1 MSTPSTPASTPAS
14 RPLTVRPRV
23 RVGSAALRLARGA
36 RTLLHA
42 LALTARRLLIRLLWL
57 LRGWAGLL
65 AGLLVALALW
75 LGPLAGARWIAAQAT
90 TLSHH
95 AAAAAT
101 TWYQTAYDAVAWPAA
116 NGLTALRATQAWAH
130 HGLHGLAPTIHTTP
144 WAYWMRYGAAWRYV
158 ALQGRGGAAVRAAIP
173 VELGGAL
180 GVLALF
186 AVFIMIGRRKRA
198 LDPTRANTY
207 GGARWQTWDE
217 LRRRRAKPGDMV
229 LGTVRRGLG
238 RITVGV
244 SSELLLEGVAIDAPT
259 GLGKSNAFFKT
270 QLLEPDPGVDYVAT
284 DNKGDGW
291 KQTAA
296 ALSRTHDVYRLDM
309 QTPAHSVTWAPLALV
324 RTPAKAEDWARA
336 WLHNSKPADS
346 APPQPYFEQ
355 AVLLLMAA
363 GVMHVHAVA
372 AAAGRPS
379 GTLDELL
386 ALLLQPNVEAIER
399 ALKSGPSGAETG
411 PAAQFLGLIAEHRD
425 LRSSIPSGLAPRLS
439 ALADPAIKAVV
450 GGQGALDLDR
460 LGRTDRRPV
469 ALYIVIPAGDDTLRP
484 LVAALFTTM
493 FTVLLDR
500 ARTLPNGEL
509 AREVRMLLDEFGTMG
524 AIPNAPKWFNICRQ
538 PRISRVISFQSF
550 SQLVD
555 DYGELGAKAIIDS
568 CNVLAWLGGTRGDDA
583 KWASEALGNR
593 TVLARGEGDSAA
605 PGGLFGRRPERDSRS
620 ASETGVPLL
629 FPDDLAASSRRR
641 VVAIARE
648 ARPMDLR
655 TRPVWSVRAMRRLMT
670 RPAPVACV
678 EAPAQPT
685 PAPSRPTPSR
695 PTPAAPS
702 PASAPAAQTP
712 ARAEA
717 RVVPAPPPSPAW
729 GTMPAVTPR
738 APVRVGAKATPA
750 TPSSTPTVPTAV
762 APVASTPAAATDAP
776 SSRPARL
783 PTAPVKH
790 GTAYDWTGLP

>member
-1 MSTPSTPASTPAS
+1 MSTPASPPITG
-14 RPLTVRPRV
+14 RPW
-23 RVGSAALRLARGA
+23 ARAGH
-36 RTLLHA
+36 L
-42 LALTARRLLIRLLWL
+42 ARRLPSRARAGIVALLRIGRHLLARVCWL
-57 LRGWAGLL
+57 LCGWAGLI
-65 AGLLVALALW
+65 AGLLAVLALW
-75 LGPLAGARWIAAQAT
+75 LGPLAGAQWSVTQAT
-90 TLSHH
+90 ALYRHGVAAVTL
-95 AAAAAT
+95 
-101 TWYQTAYDAVAWPAA
+101 WYQTAYDAVAWPAA
-116 NGLTALRATQAWAH
+116 TGVAALRATQAWAH
-130 HGLHGLAPTIHTTP
+130 HGLHGLAPTIHTST
-144 WAYWMRYGAAWRYV
+144 WAFWMRHGAAWRYTNLHSR
-158 ALQGRGGAAVRAAIP
+158 AGAPVRAAIP
-173 VELGGAL
+173 LELGGVL
-180 GVLALF
+180 GFLALF
-186 AVFIMIGRRKRA
+186 GVFIMIGRRKRA

-229 LGTVRRGLG
+229 LGTARRGLR
-238 RITVGV
+238 RITIGV
-244 SSELLLEGVAIDAPT
+244 RSALLLEGVAIDAPT

-270 QLLEPDPGVDYVAT
+270 QLLEPDPAVDYVAT

-291 KQTAA
+291 NQTAA
-296 ALSRTHDVYRLDM
+296 ALSCTHDCYRLDM
-309 QTPAHSVTWAPLALV
+309 QNPANSVTWAPLALV

-386 ALLLQPNVEAIER
+386 ALLLQPNVEAIEK
-399 ALKSGPSGAETG
+399 ALKNGPSGAETG

-450 GGQGALDLDR
+450 GGLGTLDLDR
-460 LGRTDRRPV
+460 LGRKERRPV

-550 SQLVD
+550 SQVVD

-568 CNVLAWLGGTRGDDA
+568 CNVLCWLGGTRGDDA
-583 KWASEALGNR
+583 RWASDALGNR
-593 TVLARGEGDSAA
+593 TVLAHGEGDSAA

-620 ASETGVPLL
+620 ASEAGVPLL

-648 ARPMDLR
+648 ARPLDLR
-655 TRPVWSVRAMRRLMT
+655 TRPMWSVRAMRRLMT
-670 RPAPVACV
+670 RPAPRACV
-678 EAPAQPT
+678 EAPAEPT
-685 PAPSRPTPSR
+685 PAP
-695 PTPAAPS
+695 AAI
-702 PASAPAAQTP
+702 TP
-712 ARAEA
+712 AREDAQVVAVPNAA
-717 RVVPAPPPSPAW
+717 RGATPV
-729 GTMPAVTPR
+729 GTPR
-738 APVRVGAKATPA
+738 APVRVLVKP
-750 TPSSTPTVPTAV
+750 TPTTPPPA
-762 APVASTPAAATDAP
+762 PAASAAP
-776 SSRPARL
+776 DPALVAAPDPARPARL

>member
-1 MSTPSTPASTPAS
+1 MSTPASPPITG
-14 RPLTVRPRV
+14 RPW
-23 RVGSAALRLARGA
+23 ARAGH
-36 RTLLHA
+36 L
-42 LALTARRLLIRLLWL
+42 ARRLPSRARAGIVALLRIARHLLARVCWL
-57 LRGWAGLL
+57 LRGWSGLIAGLL
-65 AGLLVALALW
+65 AVLALW
-75 LGPLAGARWIAAQAT
+75 LGPLAGARWSVTQAT
-90 TLSHH
+90 ALYRHVVAAVTL
-95 AAAAAT
+95 
-101 TWYQTAYDAVAWPAA
+101 WYQTAYDAVAWPAA
-116 NGLTALRATQAWAH
+116 TGVAAVRATQAWAH
-130 HGLHGLAPTIHTTP
+130 HGLHGLAPTIHTST
-144 WAYWMRYGAAWRYV
+144 WAFWMRHGAAWRYATLHSRSG
-158 ALQGRGGAAVRAAIP
+158 ALVRAAIP
-173 VELGGAL
+173 LELGGAL
-180 GVLALF
+180 ALLALF
-186 AVFIMIGRRKRA
+186 AVFIVIGRRKRA

-217 LRRRRAKPGDMV
+217 LKRRRAKPGDMV
-229 LGTVRRGLG
+229 LGTARRGLR
-238 RITVGV
+238 RITIGV
-244 SSELLLEGVAIDAPT
+244 RSALLLEGVAIDAPT

-270 QLLEPDPGVDYVAT
+270 QLLEPDPQVDYVAT

-291 KQTAA
+291 NQTAA
-296 ALSRTHDVYRLDM
+296 AMSRTHDIYRLDM
-309 QTPAHSVTWAPLALV
+309 QNPAHSVTWAPLALV

-386 ALLLQPNVEAIER
+386 ALLLQPNVEAIEK
-399 ALKSGPSGAETG
+399 ALKNGPSGAETG

-450 GGQGALDLDR
+450 GGQGTLDLDR
-460 LGRTDRRPV
+460 LGRAGRRPV

-500 ARTLPNGEL
+500 ARALPNGEL

-568 CNVLAWLGGTRGDDA
+568 CNVLGWLGGTRGDDA
-583 KWASEALGNR
+583 KWASDALGNR
-593 TVLARGEGDSAA
+593 TVLAHGEGESRTA
-605 PGGLFGRRPERDSRS
+605 GLFGRSPDRGSQS
-620 ASETGVPLL
+620 VSEAGVPLL

-670 RPAPVACV
+670 RPAPRACL
-678 EAPAQPT
+678 EAPLPSHPASVTPARAPAPVRTTAAGAPAPT
-685 PAPSRPTPSR
+685 PAPT
-695 PTPAAPS
+695 TG
-702 PASAPAAQTP
+702 SAPAK
-712 ARAEA
+712 
-717 RVVPAPPPSPAW
+717 
-729 GTMPAVTPR
+729 MPG
-738 APVRVGAKATPA
+738 APVRVAAKAP
-750 TPSSTPTVPTAV
+750 
-762 APVASTPAAATDAP
+762 APVRAAGAPAASTPAAAADPAP
-776 SSRPARL
+776 TAVASASRPARL

>member
-1 MSTPSTPASTPAS
+1 MSTPRTPASPP
-14 RPLTVRPRV
+14 PLTARPWA
-23 RVGSAALRLARGA
+23 RVGVAVHRLARLPRA
-36 RTLLHA
+36 LMRALLHA
-42 LALTARRLLIRLLWL
+42 IRRLCARALWL
-57 LRGWAGLL
+57 LRGWAGLITGTL
-65 AGLLVALALW
+65 AVLALW
-75 LGPLAGARWIAAQAT
+75 LGPAGGARWIGTQTAALYA
-90 TLSHH
+90 HV
-95 AAAAAT
+95 AAAVT
-101 TWYQTAYDAVAWPAA
+101 LWYQTAYDAVGWPAA
-116 NGLTALRATQAWAH
+116 NGLSALHGVQAWAR
-130 HGLHGLAPTIHTTP
+130 HGYHGLAPTIHTST
-144 WAYWMRYGAAWRYV
+144 WAFWMRHGAAWRY
-158 ALQGRGGAAVRAAIP
+158 ATLHSRSGAPVRAAIP
-173 VELGGAL
+173 LEIGGAL
-180 GVLALF
+180 ALLLLF
-186 AVFIMIGRRKRA
+186 AVFIVIGRRKRN
-198 LDPTRANTY
+198 LDPTHANTY

-229 LGTVRRGLG
+229 LGTARRGLR
-238 RITVGV
+238 RITIGV
-244 SSELLLEGVAIDAPT
+244 RSALLLEGVAIDAPT

-270 QLLEPDPGVDYVAT
+270 QLLEPDPDVDYVAT

-291 KQTAA
+291 NQTAA
-296 ALSRTHDVYRLDM
+296 AMSRTHDVYRLDM
-309 QTPAHSVTWAPLALV
+309 QNPANSVTWAPLALV

-386 ALLLQPNVEAIER
+386 ALLLQPNVEAIEK
-399 ALKSGPSGAETG
+399 ALKNGPSGAETG

-450 GGQGALDLDR
+450 GGLGTLDLDR
-460 LGRTDRRPV
+460 LGRKERRPV

-524 AIPNAPKWFNICRQ
+524 AISNAPKWFNICRQ

-550 SQLVD
+550 SQVVD

-568 CNVLAWLGGTRGDDA
+568 CNVLCWLGGTRGDDA
-583 KWASEALGNR
+583 RWASDALGNR
-593 TVLARGEGDSAA
+593 TVLAHGEGDSAA

-620 ASETGVPLL
+620 ASEAGVPLL

-648 ARPMDLR
+648 ARPLDLR
-655 TRPVWSVRAMRRLMT
+655 TRPMWSVRAMRRLMT
-670 RPAPVACV
+670 RPAPMACLEAPTHPYPATAV
-678 EAPAQPT
+678 VAPAQTPPPKGAQVVVVPDAAWGATPTGPWAPVRVTAKT
-685 PAPSRPTPSR
+685 PAATA
-695 PTPAAPS
+695 TAAPS
-702 PASAPAAQTP
+702 PAL
-712 ARAEA
+712 
-717 RVVPAPPPSPAW
+717 
-729 GTMPAVTPR
+729 
-738 APVRVGAKATPA
+738 ATA
-750 TPSSTPTVPTAV
+750 TSTPPTAL
-762 APVASTPAAATDAP
+762 PVASG
-776 SSRPARL
+776 PARL

>member
-1 MSTPSTPASTPAS
+1 MSTPRTPASPTA
-14 RPLTVRPRV
+14 
-23 RVGSAALRLARGA
+23 RLWARAGH
-36 RTLLHA
+36 L
-42 LALTARRLLIRLLWL
+42 ARRLPSHARSGVVALLRIVRRLCARVCWL

-65 AGLLVALALW
+65 ASLLAVLALW
-75 LGPLAGARWIAAQAT
+75 LGPLAGARWIVTQAT
-90 TLSHH
+90 ALYRH
-95 AAAAAT
+95 AAAAVT
-101 TWYQTAYDAVAWPAA
+101 LWYQTAYDAVAWPAA
-116 NGLTALRATQAWAH
+116 TGVAALRATQAWAH
-130 HGLHGLAPTIHTTP
+130 HGLHGLAPTIHTST
-144 WAYWMRYGAAWRYV
+144 WAFWMRHGAAWRYTNLHSR
-158 ALQGRGGAAVRAAIP
+158 AGAPVRAAIP
-173 VELGGAL
+173 LELGGAL
-180 GVLALF
+180 LGLALF
-186 AVFIMIGRRKRA
+186 AVFIVIGRRKRD

-217 LRRRRAKPGDMV
+217 LKRRRAKPGDMV
-229 LGTVRRGLG
+229 LGTARRGLR
-238 RITVGV
+238 RITIGV
-244 SSELLLEGVAIDAPT
+244 RSALLLEGVAIDAPT

-270 QLLEPDPGVDYVAT
+270 QLLEPDPDVDYVAT

-291 KQTAA
+291 NQTAA
-296 ALSRTHDVYRLDM
+296 AMSRTHDVYRLDM
-309 QTPAHSVTWAPLALV
+309 QNPGNSVTWAPLALV

-372 AAAGRPS
+372 AVSGRPS
-379 GTLDELL
+379 GTLDDLL
-386 ALLLQPNVEAIER
+386 ALLLQPNVEAIEK
-399 ALKSGPSGAETG
+399 ALKNGPSGAETG

-460 LGRTDRRPV
+460 LGRTGRRPV

-500 ARTLPNGEL
+500 ARTLPKGEL

-524 AIPNAPKWFNICRQ
+524 AIPHAPKWFNICRQ

-583 KWASEALGNR
+583 KWASDALGHR

-620 ASETGVPLL
+620 ASEAGVPLL

-670 RPAPVACV
+670 RPAPRACL
-678 EAPAQPT
+678 EAPLE
-685 PAPSRPTPSR
+685 SRPASVPVVIAPAREDAPVVAMPNAARGAAPAATPHAPVRMLAKPATAPATPSPAATAPAAVAPAAPASAAATN
-695 PTPAAPS
+695 PTPAA
-702 PASAPAAQTP
+702 
-712 ARAEA
+712 
-717 RVVPAPPPSPAW
+717 VV
-729 GTMPAVTPR
+729 
-738 APVRVGAKATPA
+738 
-750 TPSSTPTVPTAV
+750 ST
-762 APVASTPAAATDAP
+762 
-776 SSRPARL
+776 SRPVRL

>member
-1 MSTPSTPASTPAS
+1 MSTPASPPITG
-14 RPLTVRPRV
+14 RPW
-23 RVGSAALRLARGA
+23 ARAGH
-36 RTLLHA
+36 L
-42 LALTARRLLIRLLWL
+42 ARRLPSRTKAGIVALLRIARHLLARVFWL
-57 LRGWAGLL
+57 LRGWSGLIAGLL
-65 AGLLVALALW
+65 AMLALW
-75 LGPLAGARWIAAQAT
+75 LGPLAGARWSVTQAT
-90 TLSHH
+90 ALYRHGVAAVTL
-95 AAAAAT
+95 
-101 TWYQTAYDAVAWPAA
+101 WYQTAYDAVAWPAA
-116 NGLTALRATQAWAH
+116 TGVATVRATQSWAH
-130 HGLHGLAPTIHTTP
+130 HGYHGLAPTIHTST
-144 WAYWMRYGAAWRYV
+144 WAFWMRHGAAWRY
-158 ALQGRGGAAVRAAIP
+158 ASLHSRSGEPVRAAIP
-173 VELGGAL
+173 LELGGVLAL
-180 GVLALF
+180 LALF
-186 AVFIMIGRRKRA
+186 AVFILIGRRKRA

-217 LRRRRAKPGDMV
+217 LKRRRAKPGDMV

-238 RITVGV
+238 RITIGV
-244 SSELLLEGVAIDAPT
+244 RSALLLEGVAIDAPT

-270 QLLEPDPGVDYVAT
+270 QLLEPDPAVDYVAT

-291 KQTAA
+291 NQTAA
-296 ALSRTHDVYRLDM
+296 AMSRTHDVYRLDM
-309 QTPAHSVTWAPLALV
+309 QNPANSVTWAPLALV

-386 ALLLQPNVEAIER
+386 ALLLQPNVEAIEK
-399 ALKSGPSGAETG
+399 ALKNGPSGAETG

-450 GGQGALDLDR
+450 GGQGTLDLDR
-460 LGRTDRRPV
+460 LGRTGRRPV

-509 AREVRMLLDEFGTMG
+509 EREVRMLLDEFGTMG

-583 KWASEALGNR
+583 KWASDALGNR
-593 TVLARGEGDSAA
+593 TVLAHGEGESRTA
-605 PGGLFGRRPERDSRS
+605 GLFGRSPDRGSQS
-620 ASETGVPLL
+620 VSEAGVPLL

-648 ARPMDLR
+648 ARPLDLR

-670 RPAPVACV
+670 RPAPRACL
-678 EAPAQPT
+678 EAPTEPIPAREVAPVVAIPNAARGAALTATPHAPVRVLAKPT
-685 PAPSRPTPSR
+685 PAPATPPPTA
-695 PTPAAPS
+695 T
-702 PASAPAAQTP
+702 APAAVAPTAP
-712 ARAEA
+712 AAA
-717 RVVPAPPPSPAW
+717 ATTNPAPAAVVPA
-729 GTMPAVTPR
+729 
-738 APVRVGAKATPA
+738 
-750 TPSSTPTVPTAV
+750 
-762 APVASTPAAATDAP
+762 
-776 SSRPARL
+776 SRPVRL
-783 PTAPVKH
+783 PTAPVKQ

>member
-1 MSTPSTPASTPAS
+1 MSTPASPPIVAS
-14 RPLTVRPRV
+14 PRA
-23 RVGSAALRLARGA
+23 RAGAARRLARGA
-36 RTLLHA
+36 RALGRSLLLTL
-42 LALTARRLLIRLLWL
+42 RRLLARALWL

-65 AGLLVALALW
+65 AGLFVALALW

-90 TLSHH
+90 ALYRHV
-95 AAAAAT
+95 AAAAVLA
-101 TWYQTAYDAVAWPAA
+101 YQTAYDAMAWPAA
-116 NGLTALRATQAWAH
+116 NGLAALRTTQAWAH
-130 HGLHGLAPTIHTTP
+130 HGYHGLAPTIRTIP
-144 WAYWMRYGAAWRYV
+144 WAFWMRHGAAWRYTTLHSP
-158 ALQGRGGAAVRAAIP
+158 AGASVRAALP
-173 VELGGAL
+173 VELGGVL
-180 GVLALF
+180 TLLALF
-186 AVFIMIGRRKRA
+186 AVFIVIGRRTRA

-217 LRRRRAKPGDMV
+217 IRRRRAKPGDMV
-229 LGTVRRGLG
+229 LGTARRGFK
-238 RITVGV
+238 RVTIGV
-244 SSELLLEGVAIDAPT
+244 PSALLLEGVAIDAPT

-270 QLLEPDPGVDYVAT
+270 QLLEPDPTVDYVAT

-291 KQTAA
+291 AQTAA
-296 ALSRTHDVYRLDM
+296 AMSHTHDVYRLDM
-309 QTPAHSVTWAPLALV
+309 QTPANSVTWAPLSLV

-363 GVMHVHAVA
+363 GVMHIHAVA

-386 ALLLQPNVEAIER
+386 ALLLQPNVEAIEK
-399 ALKSGPSGAETG
+399 ALKKGPSGAETG

-439 ALADPAIKAVV
+439 AFADPAIKAVV
-450 GGQGALDLDR
+450 GGQGTLDLDR
-460 LGRTDRRPV
+460 LGRVGRRPV

-500 ARTLPNGEL
+500 ARTRPNGEL

-524 AIPNAPKWFNICRQ
+524 AIPNAPTWFNICRQ

-568 CNVLAWLGGTRGDDA
+568 CNVLGWLGGTRGDDA
-583 KWASEALGNR
+583 KWASDALGNR
-593 TVLARGEGDSAA
+593 TVLAHGEGDSAA

-620 ASETGVPLL
+620 VSETGVPLL

-655 TRPVWSVRAMRRLMT
+655 TRPVWSVRAIRRLMK
-670 RPAPVACV
+670 RPAPIACV
-678 EAPAQPT
+678 EALAEPK
-685 PAPSRPTPSR
+685 PTPSQ
-695 PTPAAPS
+695 PTAAAAVAASAAAVEAARTPMIAETSVAAPADSSRGTVPTRAASAPVRVVAKVPAAAS
-702 PASAPAAQTP
+702 SASAPAAG
-712 ARAEA
+712 ASA
-717 RVVPAPPPSPAW
+717 S
-729 GTMPAVTPR
+729 G
-738 APVRVGAKATPA
+738 PV
-750 TPSSTPTVPTAV
+750 
-762 APVASTPAAATDAP
+762 
-776 SSRPARL
+776 RL
-783 PTAPVKH
+783 PTAPVKN
-790 GTAYDWTGLP
+790 GRAYDWTGLP

>member
-1 MSTPSTPASTPAS
+1 MSTPASP
-14 RPLTVRPRV
+14 PLTARPWA
-23 RVGSAALRLARGA
+23 RVGLAARRLARGA
-36 RTLLHA
+36 RLLVRALLHA
-42 LALTARRLLIRLLWL
+42 GRRLLTRLLWL
-57 LRGWAGLL
+57 LRGWSGLIAGLL
-65 AGLLVALALW
+65 IALGLW
-75 LGPLAGARWIAAQAT
+75 LGPLAGARWIAVQAT
-90 TLSHH
+90 ALYHH
-95 AAAAAT
+95 AAAAVT
-101 TWYQTAYDAVAWPAA
+101 LWYQTAYDAVAWPAA
-116 NGLTALRATQAWAH
+116 NGVVALRATQAWAR
-130 HGLHGLAPTIHTTP
+130 HGYHGLAPAIHTST
-144 WAYWMRYGAAWRYV
+144 WAFWMRHGAAWRY
-158 ALQGRGGAAVRAAIP
+158 ATLHSPSGAPVRAALP
-173 VELGGAL
+173 LELGGVL
-180 GVLALF
+180 GFLALF
-186 AVFIMIGRRKRA
+186 AVFILIGRRKRA

-207 GGARWQTWDE
+207 GGSRWQTWDE
-217 LRRRRAKPGDMV
+217 LRRRRARPGDMV
-229 LGTVRRGLG
+229 LGTARRGLK

-244 SSELLLEGVAIDAPT
+244 PAVLLLEGVAIDAPT

-291 KQTAA
+291 TQTAA
-296 ALSRTHDVYRLDM
+296 ALSRTHDCYRLDM
-309 QTPAHSVTWAPLALV
+309 QNPANSVTWAPLALV

-336 WLHNSKPADS
+336 WLHNSKPTDS

-386 ALLLQPNVEAIER
+386 ALLLQPNVEAIEK
-399 ALKSGPSGAETG
+399 ALKNGPSGAETG

-450 GGQGALDLDR
+450 GGQGTLDLDR
-460 LGRTDRRPV
+460 LGRTGRRPV

-500 ARTLPNGEL
+500 ARTLPNGGL

-583 KWASEALGNR
+583 KWASDALGNR
-593 TVLARGEGDSAA
+593 TVLAHGEGESRTA
-605 PGGLFGRRPERDSRS
+605 GLFGRRPDRGSQS
-620 ASETGVPLL
+620 VSETGVPLL

-648 ARPMDLR
+648 ARPLDLR

-670 RPAPVACV
+670 RPAPRACL
-678 EAPAQPT
+678 EAPLEPRPSSVPAVIVPAREDAQVVAVPH
-685 PAPSRPTPSR
+685 
-695 PTPAAPS
+695 AARG
-702 PASAPAAQTP
+702 AAPAATP
-712 ARAEA
+712 H
-717 RVVPAPPPSPAW
+717 
-729 GTMPAVTPR
+729 
-738 APVRVGAKATPA
+738 APVRVLAKPAPAPA
-750 TPSSTPTVPTAV
+750 TPSPA
-762 APVASTPAAATDAP
+762 APAAPASAAATNPTSAAVVP
-776 SSRPARL
+776 ASRPVRL

>member
-1 MSTPSTPASTPAS
+1 MSTPASPPITG
-14 RPLTVRPRV
+14 RPW
-23 RVGSAALRLARGA
+23 ARAGH
-36 RTLLHA
+36 L
-42 LALTARRLLIRLLWL
+42 ARRLPSRARAGIVALLRIARHLLARVCWL
-57 LRGWAGLL
+57 LRGWSGLIAGLL
-65 AGLLVALALW
+65 AVLALW
-75 LGPLAGARWIAAQAT
+75 LGPLAGARWSVTQAT
-90 TLSHH
+90 ALYRHVVAAVTL
-95 AAAAAT
+95 
-101 TWYQTAYDAVAWPAA
+101 WYQTAYDAVAWPAA
-116 NGLTALRATQAWAH
+116 TGVAAVRATQAWAH
-130 HGLHGLAPTIHTTP
+130 HGLHGLAPTIHTST
-144 WAYWMRYGAAWRYV
+144 WAFWMRHGAAWRYATLHSRSG
-158 ALQGRGGAAVRAAIP
+158 ALVRAAIP
-173 VELGGAL
+173 LELGGAL
-180 GVLALF
+180 ALLALF
-186 AVFIMIGRRKRA
+186 AVFIVIGRRKRA

-217 LRRRRAKPGDMV
+217 LKRRRAKPGDMV
-229 LGTVRRGLG
+229 LGTARRGLR
-238 RITVGV
+238 RITIGV
-244 SSELLLEGVAIDAPT
+244 RSALLLEGVAIDAPT

-270 QLLEPDPGVDYVAT
+270 QLLEPDPQVDYVAT

-291 KQTAA
+291 NQTAA
-296 ALSRTHDVYRLDM
+296 AMSRTHDIYRLDM
-309 QTPAHSVTWAPLALV
+309 QNPANSVTWAPLALV

-386 ALLLQPNVEAIER
+386 ALLLQPNVEAIEK
-399 ALKSGPSGAETG
+399 ALKNGPSGAETG

-450 GGQGALDLDR
+450 GGQGTLDLDR
-460 LGRTDRRPV
+460 LGRAGRRPV

-500 ARTLPNGEL
+500 ARALPNGEL

-568 CNVLAWLGGTRGDDA
+568 CNVLGWLGGTRGDDA
-583 KWASEALGNR
+583 KWASDALGNR
-593 TVLARGEGDSAA
+593 TVLAHGEGESRTA
-605 PGGLFGRRPERDSRS
+605 GLFGRSPDRGSQS
-620 ASETGVPLL
+620 VSEAGVPLL

-670 RPAPVACV
+670 RPAPRACL
-678 EAPAQPT
+678 EAPLPSHPASVTPARAPAPVRTTAAGAPAPT
-685 PAPSRPTPSR
+685 PAPT
-695 PTPAAPS
+695 TG
-702 PASAPAAQTP
+702 SAPAK
-712 ARAEA
+712 
-717 RVVPAPPPSPAW
+717 
-729 GTMPAVTPR
+729 MPG
-738 APVRVGAKATPA
+738 APVRVAAKAP
-750 TPSSTPTVPTAV
+750 
-762 APVASTPAAATDAP
+762 APVRAAGAPAASTPAAAADPAP
-776 SSRPARL
+776 TAVASASRPARL

>member
-1 MSTPSTPASTPAS
+1 MSTPASPPITGRPWARAGQLARRLPS
-14 RPLTVRPRV
+14 RARAGIVAL
-23 RVGSAALRLARGA
+23 LRLARHLLA
-36 RTLLHA
+36 RVC
-42 LALTARRLLIRLLWL
+42 WL
-57 LRGWAGLL
+57 LRGWAGLI
-65 AGLLVALALW
+65 AGLLAVLALW
-75 LGPLAGARWIAAQAT
+75 LGPLAGARWIVAQAT
-90 TLSHH
+90 ALSHH
-95 AAAAAT
+95 VVAAVT
-101 TWYQTAYDAVAWPAA
+101 LWYQTAYDAVAWPAA
-116 NGLTALRATQAWAH
+116 NGLSALRATQAWAR
-130 HGLHGLAPTIHTTP
+130 HGYHGLAPTIHTST
-144 WAYWMRYGAAWRYV
+144 WAFWMRHGAAWRY
-158 ALQGRGGAAVRAAIP
+158 ATLHSRSGAPVRAAIP
-173 VELGGAL
+173 LELGGVL
-180 GVLALF
+180 GFLLLF
-186 AVFIMIGRRKRA
+186 AVFILIGRRKRA

-217 LRRRRAKPGDMV
+217 LTRRRARPGDMV
-229 LGTVRRGLG
+229 LGTARRGLR
-238 RITVGV
+238 RITIGV
-244 SSELLLEGVAIDAPT
+244 RSALLLEGVAIDAPT

-270 QLLEPDPGVDYVAT
+270 QLLEPDPDVDYVAT

-291 KQTAA
+291 NQTAA
-296 ALSRTHDVYRLDM
+296 AMSRTHDVYRLDM
-309 QTPAHSVTWAPLALV
+309 QNPANSVTWAPLALV

-386 ALLLQPNVEAIER
+386 ALLLQPNVEAIEK
-399 ALKSGPSGAETG
+399 ALKKGPSGAETG

-450 GGQGALDLDR
+450 GGQGTLDLDR
-460 LGRTDRRPV
+460 LGRTERRPV

-524 AIPNAPKWFNICRQ
+524 AIPHAPKWFNICRQ
-538 PRISRVISFQSF
+538 PRISRVLSFQSF

-583 KWASEALGNR
+583 KWASDALGHR
-593 TVLARGEGDSAA
+593 TVLAHGEGDSAA
-605 PGGLFGRRPERDSRS
+605 PGALFGRRPERDSRS
-620 ASETGVPLL
+620 ASEAGVPLL

-655 TRPVWSVRAMRRLMT
+655 TRPMWSVRAMRRLMT
-670 RPAPVACV
+670 RPAPRACV
-678 EAPAQPT
+678 EAPVPSQPALAT
-685 PAPSRPTPSR
+685 VAP
-695 PTPAAPS
+695 
-702 PASAPAAQTP
+702 AQTP
-712 ARAEA
+712 SPMGVQVV
-717 RVVPAPPPSPAW
+717 VVPDAAR
-729 GTMPAVTPR
+729 GATPTGPW
-738 APVRVGAKATPA
+738 APVRVTAKTSAATATPPPPPAPA
-750 TPSSTPTVPTAV
+750 TGTSTPPTAP
-762 APVASTPAAATDAP
+762 PVTSGPP
-776 SSRPARL
+776 RL

>member
-1 MSTPSTPASTPAS
+1 MSTPASPPITGRPWARASHLTRRLPARARTGVVS
-14 RPLTVRPRV
+14 L
-23 RVGSAALRLARGA
+23 LRLV
-36 RTLLHA
+36 
-42 LALTARRLLIRLLWL
+42 RRLLARLLWV
-57 LRGWAGLL
+57 LRGWSGLIAGLL
-65 AGLLVALALW
+65 IALALW
-75 LGPLAGARWIAAQAT
+75 LGPLAGARWIVAQAT
-90 TLSHH
+90 ALYAHATVAVTL
-95 AAAAAT
+95 
-101 TWYQTAYDAVAWPAA
+101 WYQMAYDAVAWPAV
-116 NGLTALRATQAWAH
+116 NGTLALRATQAWAR
-130 HGLHGLAPTIHTTP
+130 HGYHGLAPAIRTST
-144 WAYWMRYGAAWRYV
+144 WAFWMRHGAAWRYTN
-158 ALQGRGGAAVRAAIP
+158 LHSPSGAPVRAALP
-173 VELGGAL
+173 LELGGVL
-180 GVLALF
+180 TFLALF
-186 AVFIMIGRRKRA
+186 AVFVMIGRKKRA

-217 LRRRRAKPGDMV
+217 LRRRRARPGDMV
-229 LGTVRRGLG
+229 LGTTRRGLR

-244 SSELLLEGVAIDAPT
+244 SSALLLEGVAIDAPT

-291 KQTAA
+291 TQTAA
-296 ALSRTHDVYRLDM
+296 AMSRTHDVYRLDM
-309 QTPAHSVTWAPLALV
+309 QNPANSVTWAPLALV

-386 ALLLQPNVEAIER
+386 ALLLQPNVEAIEK
-399 ALKSGPSGAETG
+399 ALKKGPSGAETG

-450 GGQGALDLDR
+450 GGLGTLDLDR
-460 LGRTDRRPV
+460 LGRVGRRPV

-524 AIPNAPKWFNICRQ
+524 AIPHAPKWFNICRQ
-538 PRISRVISFQSF
+538 PCISRVISFQSF

-583 KWASEALGNR
+583 KWASDALGHR
-593 TVLARGEGDSAA
+593 TVLAHGEGDSAA

-620 ASETGVPLL
+620 ASEAGVPLL

-648 ARPMDLR
+648 ARPLDLR
-655 TRPVWSVRAMRRLMT
+655 TRPAWSVRAMRRLMT
-670 RPAPVACV
+670 RPAPIACV
-678 EAPAQPT
+678 EAPTHPH
-685 PAPSRPTPSR
+685 PAL
-695 PTPAAPS
+695 AAV
-702 PASAPAAQTP
+702 APAQTSP
-712 ARAEA
+712 LKGTQVV
-717 RVVPAPPPSPAW
+717 VVPDAAR
-729 GTMPAVTPR
+729 GTTPTGPW
-738 APVRVGAKATPA
+738 APVRVTAK
-750 TPSSTPTVPTAV
+750 
-762 APVASTPAAATDAP
+762 TPAATATAAP
-776 SSRPARL
+776 PPAPAPATSTPSTAPAAASGPPRL

>member
-1 MSTPSTPASTPAS
+1 MSTPASP
-14 RPLTVRPRV
+14 PLTTRPWTRGIAGA
-23 RVGSAALRLARGA
+23 RRLARLPRA
-36 RTLLHA
+36 MMHA
-42 LALTARRLLIRLLWL
+42 LWRVVRRLLARVLWL
-57 LRGWAGLL
+57 LRGWSGLIAGLL
-65 AGLLVALALW
+65 IALALW
-75 LGPLAGARWIAAQAT
+75 LGPLAGARWIVAQAT
-90 TLSHH
+90 ALYEHATVAVTL
-95 AAAAAT
+95 
-101 TWYQTAYDAVAWPAA
+101 WYQMAYDAVAWPAV
-116 NGLTALRATQAWAH
+116 NGTLALRATQAWAR
-130 HGLHGLAPTIHTTP
+130 HGYHGLAPAIRTTP
-144 WAYWMRYGAAWRYV
+144 WAFWMRHGVAWRY
-158 ALQGRGGAAVRAAIP
+158 ATLHRPSGAPVRAAIP
-173 VELGGAL
+173 LELGGVL
-180 GVLALF
+180 TFLALF
-186 AVFIMIGRRKRA
+186 AVFVMIGRKKRA

-207 GGARWQTWDE
+207 GGARWQTWEE
-217 LRRRRAKPGDMV
+217 LRRRRARPGDMV
-229 LGTVRRGLG
+229 LGTTRRGLR

-244 SSELLLEGVAIDAPT
+244 SSALLLEGVAIDAPT
-259 GLGKSNAFFKT
+259 GLGKSNAIFKT
-270 QLLEPDPGVDYVAT
+270 QLLEPDPAVDYVAT

-291 KQTAA
+291 NQTAA
-296 ALSRTHDVYRLDM
+296 AMSRTHDVYRLDM
-309 QTPAHSVTWAPLALV
+309 QNPANSVTWAPLALV

-336 WLHNSKPADS
+336 WLHNSTPADS

-386 ALLLQPNVEAIER
+386 ALLLQPNVEAIEK
-399 ALKSGPSGAETG
+399 ALKNGPSGAETG

-450 GGQGALDLDR
+450 GGQGTLDLDR
-460 LGRTDRRPV
+460 LGRTERRPV

-524 AIPNAPKWFNICRQ
+524 AIPHAPKWFNICRQ

-583 KWASEALGNR
+583 KWASDALGHR

-620 ASETGVPLL
+620 ASEAGVPLL

-655 TRPVWSVRAMRRLMT
+655 TRPMWSVRAMRRLMT
-670 RPAPVACV
+670 RPAPRACV
-678 EAPAQPT
+678 EAPTHPH
-685 PAPSRPTPSR
+685 PAL
-695 PTPAAPS
+695 AAV
-702 PASAPAAQTP
+702 APAQTSPLKGAQVV
-712 ARAEA
+712 
-717 RVVPAPPPSPAW
+717 VVPDAAR
-729 GTMPAVTPR
+729 GTTPTGPW
-738 APVRVGAKATPA
+738 APVRVTAK
-750 TPSSTPTVPTAV
+750 
-762 APVASTPAAATDAP
+762 TPAATATGAP
-776 SSRPARL
+776 PPAPAPATSTPSTAPAAASGPPRL

>member
-1 MSTPSTPASTPAS
+1 MSTPRTPASPPS
-14 RPLTVRPRV
+14 
-23 RVGSAALRLARGA
+23 
-36 RTLLHA
+36 
-42 LALTARRLLIRLLWL
+42 LTARLWARAGHLARRLPSHARSGVVALLRIVRRLCARVCWL

-65 AGLLVALALW
+65 ASLLAVLALW
-75 LGPLAGARWIAAQAT
+75 LGPLAGARWIVTQAT
-90 TLSHH
+90 ALYRH
-95 AAAAAT
+95 AAAAVT
-101 TWYQTAYDAVAWPAA
+101 LWYQTAYDAVAWPAA
-116 NGLTALRATQAWAH
+116 TGVAALRATQAWAH
-130 HGLHGLAPTIHTTP
+130 HGLHGLAPTIHTST
-144 WAYWMRYGAAWRYV
+144 WAFWMRHGAAWRY
-158 ALQGRGGAAVRAAIP
+158 ANLHSRAGAPVRAAIP
-173 VELGGAL
+173 LELGGVL
-180 GVLALF
+180 GVLALC
-186 AVFIMIGRRKRA
+186 AVVILIGRRTRA

-207 GGARWQTWDE
+207 GGSRWQTWDE

-229 LGTVRRGLG
+229 LGTARRGLG
-238 RITVGV
+238 RITIGV
-244 SSELLLEGVAIDAPT
+244 RSALLLEGVAIDAPT

-270 QLLEPDPGVDYVAT
+270 QLLEPDPGVGYVAT

-291 KQTAA
+291 NQTAA
-296 ALSRTHDVYRLDM
+296 AMSRTHDVYRLDM
-309 QTPAHSVTWAPLALV
+309 QNPANSVTWAPLALV

-386 ALLLQPNVEAIER
+386 ALLLQPNVEAIEK
-399 ALKSGPSGAETG
+399 ALKNGPSGAETG

-450 GGQGALDLDR
+450 GGQGTLDLDR
-460 LGRTDRRPV
+460 LGRAGQRPV

-500 ARTLPNGEL
+500 ARALPNGEL

-568 CNVLAWLGGTRGDDA
+568 CNVLGWLGGTRGDDA
-583 KWASEALGNR
+583 KWASDALGNR
-593 TVLARGEGDSAA
+593 TVLAHGEGDSAA
-605 PGGLFGRRPERDSRS
+605 SGGLFGRRPDRGSQS
-620 ASETGVPLL
+620 VSETGVPLL

-655 TRPVWSVRAMRRLMT
+655 TRPLWSVGAMRRLMK
-670 RPAPVACV
+670 RPAPRACV
-678 EAPAQPT
+678 EAPAEPT
-685 PAPSRPTPSR
+685 PAPAAITSAREDAQVVAVPNAARGATP
-695 PTPAAPS
+695 
-702 PASAPAAQTP
+702 
-712 ARAEA
+712 
-717 RVVPAPPPSPAW
+717 V
-729 GTMPAVTPR
+729 GTPR
-738 APVRVGAKATPA
+738 APARVLAKPIPVTPPPAATA
-750 TPSSTPTVPTAV
+750 AVAV
-762 APVASTPAAATDAP
+762 APAASTPAAATDPA
-776 SSRPARL
+776 RPARL

>member
-1 MSTPSTPASTPAS
+1 MSTPPSPPIVANHRA
-14 RPLTVRPRV
+14 RAGV
-23 RVGSAALRLARGA
+23 AARRLARGA
-36 RTLLHA
+36 RALGRTLL
-42 LALTARRLLIRLLWL
+42 LTPRRLLARALWL

-65 AGLLVALALW
+65 AGTLVALALW

-90 TLSHH
+90 ALYRHV
-95 AAAAAT
+95 AAAVT
-101 TWYQTAYDAVAWPAA
+101 LWYQTAYDAVAWPTA
-116 NGLTALRATQAWAH
+116 NGLTALRATRAWAR
-130 HGLHGLAPTIHTTP
+130 HGLHGLAPTIHTST
-144 WAYWMRYGAAWRYV
+144 WAFWMRHGAAWRY
-158 ALQGRGGAAVRAAIP
+158 ATLHSPSGGSVRAALP
-173 VELGGAL
+173 VELGGVL
-180 GVLALF
+180 GFLTLF
-186 AVFIMIGRRKRA
+186 AVFILIGRRTRA

-217 LRRRRAKPGDMV
+217 LKRRRAKPGDMV
-229 LGTVRRGLG
+229 LGTTRRGFK
-238 RITVGV
+238 RVTVGV
-244 SSELLLEGVAIDAPT
+244 SSSLLLEGVAIDAPT

-270 QLLEPDPGVDYVAT
+270 QLLEPDPTVDYVAT

-291 KQTAA
+291 TQTAA

-309 QTPAHSVTWAPLALV
+309 QTPANSVTWAPLSLV

-386 ALLLQPNVEAIER
+386 ALLLQPNVEAIEK
-399 ALKSGPSGAETG
+399 ALKTGPSGAETG

-425 LRSSIPSGLAPRLS
+425 LRSSSPSGLAPRLS

-450 GGQGALDLDR
+450 GDQGTLDLDR
-460 LGRTDRRPV
+460 LGRARRRPV

-500 ARTLPNGEL
+500 ARTRPNGEL

-524 AIPNAPKWFNICRQ
+524 AIPNAPTWFNICRQ

-583 KWASEALGNR
+583 RWASEALGNR
-593 TVLARGEGDSAA
+593 TVLAHGEGASKTA
-605 PGGLFGRRPERDSRS
+605 GLFGRSPDRGSQS
-620 ASETGVPLL
+620 VSETGVPLL

-655 TRPVWSVRAMRRLMT
+655 TRPMWSVRAMRWLMKQ
-670 RPAPVACV
+670 PAPIAYV
-678 EAPAQPT
+678 EAPLERATATIGGVQAPASKGPRVILPT
-685 PAPSRPTPSR
+685 PPRGTPQAAVPT
-695 PTPAAPS
+695 
-702 PASAPAAQTP
+702 
-712 ARAEA
+712 
-717 RVVPAPPPSPAW
+717 
-729 GTMPAVTPR
+729 
-738 APVRVGAKATPA
+738 APVRVAAKVTAAT
-750 TPSSTPTVPTAV
+750 SSTPLAPT
-762 APVASTPAAATDAP
+762 TT
-776 SSRPARL
+776 SSAFGPGRT
-783 PTAPVKH
+783 PTAPVKN
-790 GTAYDWTGLP
+790 GRAYDWTGLP

>member
-1 MSTPSTPASTPAS
+1 MSTPSTPVSP
-14 RPLTVRPRV
+14 PLTARPWARAGVAVRH
-23 RVGSAALRLARGA
+23 LARLPRAIG
-36 RTLLHA
+36 RA
-42 LALTARRLLIRLLWL
+42 LALTLRRLLARLLWL
-57 LRGWAGLL
+57 LRGWAGLI
-65 AGLLVALALW
+65 AGTLVALALW
-75 LGPLAGARWIAAQAT
+75 LGPLAGARWIAGQAT
-90 TLSHH
+90 TLYRH
-95 AAAAAT
+95 AAAAVT
-101 TWYQTAYDAVAWPAA
+101 LWYQTAYDAVAWPAA
-116 NGLTALRATQAWAH
+116 NGLTALRATQAWAR

-144 WAYWMRYGAAWRYV
+144 WAYWMRHGAAWRYA
-158 ALQGRGGAAVRAAIP
+158 ALHSPSGAPVRAALP
-173 VELGGAL
+173 LELGGVL
-180 GVLALF
+180 GFLALC
-186 AVFIMIGRRKRA
+186 AVFIMIGRRTRA
-198 LDPTRANTY
+198 LDPTRSNTY
-207 GGARWQTWDE
+207 GGSRWQTWDE

-229 LGTVRRGLG
+229 LGTARRGLK

-244 SSELLLEGVAIDAPT
+244 PSALLREGVAIDAPT

-291 KQTAA
+291 TQTAA

-309 QTPAHSVTWAPLALV
+309 QTPAHSVTWAPLSLV

-439 ALADPAIKAVV
+439 ALADPAIKAVG

-460 LGRTDRRPV
+460 LGRTGRRPV

-555 DYGELGAKAIIDS
+555 DYGELGAKAISDS

-583 KWASEALGNR
+583 KWASDALGNR
-593 TVLARGEGDSAA
+593 TVLAHGEGESRTA
-605 PGGLFGRRPERDSRS
+605 GLFGKSPERGSQS
-620 ASETGVPLL
+620 VSETGVPLL

-648 ARPMDLR
+648 ARPLDLR

-670 RPAPVACV
+670 RPAPRACV

-685 PAPSRPTPSR
+685 PAPSRPTP
-695 PTPAAPS
+695 AA
-702 PASAPAAQTP
+702 PASAAATAAGTP

-717 RVVPAPPPSPAW
+717 QVGLAPTPSPAW
-729 GTMPAVTPR
+729 GAMPAVTPS
-738 APVRVGAKATPA
+738 APVRVMAKPTPA
-750 TPSSTPTVPTAV
+750 TRPSTPTAPTAV
-762 APVASTPAAATDAP
+762 APVASTPAAATEPAP
-776 SSRPARL
+776 AAGASASRPARL

>member
-1 MSTPSTPASTPAS
+1 MSTPVSP
-14 RPLTVRPRV
+14 PLTTRPWTRGV
-23 RVGSAALRLARGA
+23 AGARRLARLA
-36 RTLLHA
+36 RVLVRGLLRVV
-42 LALTARRLLIRLLWL
+42 RRLLVRALWL
-57 LRGWAGLL
+57 LRGWAGIL

-75 LGPLAGARWIAAQAT
+75 LGPLAGARWIVVTATALYRHATAAV
-90 TLSHH
+90 TL
-95 AAAAAT
+95 
-101 TWYQTAYDAVAWPAA
+101 WYQTAYDAMAWPAA
-116 NGLTALRATQAWAH
+116 NGLAALHAVQAWVR
-130 HGLHGLAPTIHTTP
+130 HGYHGFAPTIHTTP
-144 WAYWMRYGAAWRYV
+144 WAFWMRHGAAWRYTN
-158 ALQGRGGAAVRAAIP
+158 LHSPSGAPVRAAIP
-173 VELGGAL
+173 LELG
-180 GVLALF
+180 GVLALLALF
-186 AVFIMIGRRKRA
+186 TVFILIGRRKRT

-217 LRRRRAKPGDMV
+217 LRRRRARPGDMV
-229 LGTVRRGLG
+229 LGTARRGL
-238 RITVGV
+238 RRVTVGV
-244 SSELLLEGVAIDAPT
+244 SSALLLEGVAIDAPT
-259 GLGKSNAFFKT
+259 GLGKSNAFFKP
-270 QLLEPDPGVDYVAT
+270 QLLEPDPSVDYVAT

-291 KQTAA
+291 TQTAA
-296 ALSRTHDVYRLDM
+296 AMSRTHDCYRLDM
-309 QTPAHSVTWAPLALV
+309 QNPAASVTWAPLALV

-363 GVMHVHAVA
+363 GVMHIHAVA
-372 AAAGRPS
+372 TAAGRPS

-386 ALLLQPNVEAIER
+386 ALLLQPNVEAIEK
-399 ALKSGPSGAETG
+399 ALKKGPSGAETG

-450 GGQGALDLDR
+450 GGLGTLDLDR
-460 LGRTDRRPV
+460 IGRAGRRPV

-484 LVAALFTTM
+484 LIAALFTTM

-524 AIPNAPKWFNICRQ
+524 AIPHAPKWFNICRQ

-583 KWASEALGNR
+583 KWASDALGNR

-620 ASETGVPLL
+620 ASEAGVPLL

-655 TRPVWSVRAMRRLMT
+655 TRPMWSVRAMRRLMT
-670 RPAPVACV
+670 RPVPSACV
-678 EAPAQPT
+678 EAPTHPT
-685 PAPSRPTPSR
+685 PVAVAP
-695 PTPAAPS
+695 
-702 PASAPAAQTP
+702 AQTP
-712 ARAEA
+712 PPKGVQVV
-717 RVVPAPPPSPAW
+717 VVPDVARGA
-729 GTMPAVTPR
+729 TPTGPW
-738 APVRVGAKATPA
+738 APVRVTAK
-750 TPSSTPTVPTAV
+750 
-762 APVASTPAAATDAP
+762 TPAATATAAP
-776 SSRPARL
+776 PPAPAPATSTPPTAPAAASGPPRL

>member
-1 MSTPSTPASTPAS
+1 MSTPVAPTPIAM
-14 RPLTVRPRV
+14 RV
-23 RVGSAALRLARGA
+23 RSGAGRLAR
-36 RTLLHA
+36 
-42 LALTARRLLIRLLWL
+42 LAPRLLSLARSGIVALLRIVRHLLTRLLWL
-57 LRGWAGLL
+57 LRGWAGLIAGTL
-65 AGLLVALALW
+65 AVLALW
-75 LGPLAGARWIAAQAT
+75 LGPLAGVRWITAHVTAFYR
-90 TLSHH
+90 H
-95 AAAAAT
+95 AAAAVAL
-101 TWYQTAYDAVAWPAA
+101 WYQTAYDAVAWPAA
-116 NGLTALRATQAWAH
+116 NGLSALRATQAWAH
-130 HGLHGLAPTIHTTP
+130 HGLHGLAPTIHTST
-144 WAYWMRYGAAWRYV
+144 WAFWMRHGAAWRY
-158 ALQGRGGAAVRAAIP
+158 ANLHSPSGAPVRAAIP
-173 VELGGAL
+173 LELGGVFG
-180 GVLALF
+180 GVVMF
-186 AVFIMIGRRKRA
+186 AVFILIGRRKRA

-217 LRRRRAKPGDMV
+217 LKRRRAKPGDMV
-229 LGTVRRGLG
+229 LGTARRGLG
-238 RITVGV
+238 RITIGV
-244 SSELLLEGVAIDAPT
+244 RSALLLEGVAIDAPT

-270 QLLEPDPGVDYVAT
+270 QLLEPDPQVDYVAT

-291 KQTAA
+291 NQTAA
-296 ALSRTHDVYRLDM
+296 AMSRTHDVYRLDM
-309 QTPAHSVTWAPLALV
+309 QNPANSVTWAPLALV

-372 AAAGRPS
+372 AAAGRSS

-386 ALLLQPNVEAIER
+386 ALLLQPNVEAIEK
-399 ALKSGPSGAETG
+399 ALKNGPSGAETG

-450 GGQGALDLDR
+450 GGQGTLDLDR
-460 LGRTDRRPV
+460 LGRAGQRPV

-509 AREVRMLLDEFGTMG
+509 EREVRMLLDEFGTMG

-583 KWASEALGNR
+583 KWASDALGNR
-593 TVLARGEGDSAA
+593 TVLAHGEGETRTA
-605 PGGLFGRRPERDSRS
+605 GVFGRSPDRGSQS
-620 ASETGVPLL
+620 VSETGVPLL

-670 RPAPVACV
+670 RPAPRACL
-678 EAPAQPT
+678 EAPAEPT
-685 PAPSRPTPSR
+685 PAP
-695 PTPAAPS
+695 AAI
-702 PASAPAAQTP
+702 TP
-712 ARAEA
+712 AREDAQVVAVPNAA
-717 RVVPAPPPSPAW
+717 RGATPV
-729 GTMPAVTPR
+729 GTLR
-738 APVRVGAKATPA
+738 APVRVMVKP
-750 TPSSTPTVPTAV
+750 TPTTPPPAPAASAAADP
-762 APVASTPAAATDAP
+762 APVAAMNPA
-776 SSRPARL
+776 RPPRL
-783 PTAPVKH
+783 PTAPVKQ

>member
-1 MSTPSTPASTPAS
+1 MSTPRTPASP
-14 RPLTVRPRV
+14 PI
-23 RVGSAALRLARGA
+23 AARARARAGVAARRLARLPRVLVRA
-36 RTLLHA
+36 LLHA
-42 LALTARRLLIRLLWL
+42 GCRLLARVLWL

-65 AGLLVALALW
+65 AGTLAVLALW
-75 LGPLAGARWIAAQAT
+75 LGPLAGARWSVTHAT
-90 TLSHH
+90 ALYRHVVATVTL
-95 AAAAAT
+95 
-101 TWYQTAYDAVAWPAA
+101 WYQTAYDAVAWPAA

-130 HGLHGLAPTIHTTP
+130 HGLHGLAPTIHTST
-144 WAYWMRYGAAWRYV
+144 WAFWMRHGAAWRY
-158 ALQGRGGAAVRAAIP
+158 ASLHSRSGAPVRAAIP
-173 VELGGAL
+173 LELGGVL
-180 GVLALF
+180 GFLLLF
-186 AVFIMIGRRKRA
+186 AVFIVIGRRTRA
-198 LDPTRANTY
+198 LDPTHANTY

-217 LRRRRAKPGDMV
+217 LKRRRAKPGDMV
-229 LGTVRRGLG
+229 LGTARRGLR
-238 RITVGV
+238 RITIGV
-244 SSELLLEGVAIDAPT
+244 RSALLLEGVAIDAPT

-270 QLLEPDPGVDYVAT
+270 QLLEPDPDVDYVAT
-284 DNKGDGW
+284 DNKDDGW
-291 KQTAA
+291 NQTAA
-296 ALSRTHDVYRLDM
+296 AMSRTHDVYRLDM
-309 QTPAHSVTWAPLALV
+309 QNPANSVTWAPLALV

-372 AAAGRPS
+372 AAAGRSS

-386 ALLLQPNVEAIER
+386 ALLLQPNVEAIEK
-399 ALKSGPSGAETG
+399 ALKNGPSGAETG

-450 GGQGALDLDR
+450 GGQGTLDLDR
-460 LGRTDRRPV
+460 LGRKERRPV
-469 ALYIVIPAGDDTLRP
+469 ALYIVIPAGDDTLHP

-509 AREVRMLLDEFGTMG
+509 EREVRMLLDEFGTMG

-568 CNVLAWLGGTRGDDA
+568 CNVLGWLGGTRGDDA
-583 KWASEALGNR
+583 KWASDALGNR
-593 TVLARGEGDSAA
+593 TVLAHGEGDSAA

-620 ASETGVPLL
+620 ASEAGVPLL

-648 ARPMDLR
+648 ARPLDLR
-655 TRPVWSVRAMRRLMT
+655 TRPMWSVRAMRRLMT
-670 RPAPVACV
+670 RPAPRACV
-678 EAPAQPT
+678 EAPAEPK
-685 PAPSRPTPSR
+685 
-695 PTPAAPS
+695 
-702 PASAPAAQTP
+702 SAPAAITP
-712 ARAEA
+712 VREDAQVVAVPNAARGATP
-717 RVVPAPPPSPAW
+717 V
-729 GTMPAVTPR
+729 GTPR
-738 APVRVGAKATPA
+738 APVRVMVKP
-750 TPSSTPTVPTAV
+750 TPTTP
-762 APVASTPAAATDAP
+762 PPTPAASATTDPA
-776 SSRPARL
+776 RPARL

>member
-1 MSTPSTPASTPAS
+1 MSTPRTPASP
-14 RPLTVRPRV
+14 PI
-23 RVGSAALRLARGA
+23 AARARARAGVAARRLARLPRVLVRA
-36 RTLLHA
+36 LLHA
-42 LALTARRLLIRLLWL
+42 GCRLLARVLWL

-65 AGLLVALALW
+65 AGTLAVLALW
-75 LGPLAGARWIAAQAT
+75 LGPLAGARWSVTHATALYRHVVAAV
-90 TLSHH
+90 TL
-95 AAAAAT
+95 
-101 TWYQTAYDAVAWPAA
+101 WYQTAYDAVAWPAA

-130 HGLHGLAPTIHTTP
+130 HGLHGLAPTIHTST
-144 WAYWMRYGAAWRYV
+144 WAFWMRHGAAWRY
-158 ALQGRGGAAVRAAIP
+158 ASLHSRSGAPVRAAIP
-173 VELGGAL
+173 LELGGVL
-180 GVLALF
+180 GFLLLF
-186 AVFIMIGRRKRA
+186 AVFIVIGRRTRA
-198 LDPTRANTY
+198 LDPTHANTY

-217 LRRRRAKPGDMV
+217 LKRRRAKPGDMV
-229 LGTVRRGLG
+229 LGTARRGLR
-238 RITVGV
+238 RITIGV
-244 SSELLLEGVAIDAPT
+244 RSALLLEGVAIDAPT

-270 QLLEPDPGVDYVAT
+270 QLLEPDPDVDYVAT

-291 KQTAA
+291 NQTAA
-296 ALSRTHDVYRLDM
+296 AMSRTHDVYRLDM
-309 QTPAHSVTWAPLALV
+309 QNPANSVTWAPLALV

-372 AAAGRPS
+372 AAAGRSS

-386 ALLLQPNVEAIER
+386 ALLLQPNVEAIEK
-399 ALKSGPSGAETG
+399 ALKNGPSGAETG

-450 GGQGALDLDR
+450 GGQGTLDLDR
-460 LGRTDRRPV
+460 LGRKERRPV
-469 ALYIVIPAGDDTLRP
+469 ALYIVIPAGDDTLHP

-509 AREVRMLLDEFGTMG
+509 EREVRMLLDEFGTMG

-568 CNVLAWLGGTRGDDA
+568 CNVLGWLGGTRGDDA
-583 KWASEALGNR
+583 KWASDALGNR
-593 TVLARGEGDSAA
+593 TVLAHGEGDSAA

-620 ASETGVPLL
+620 ASEAGVPLL

-648 ARPMDLR
+648 ARPLDLR
-655 TRPVWSVRAMRRLMT
+655 TRPMWSVRAMRRLMT
-670 RPAPVACV
+670 RPAPRACV
-678 EAPAQPT
+678 EAPAEPK
-685 PAPSRPTPSR
+685 
-695 PTPAAPS
+695 
-702 PASAPAAQTP
+702 SAPAAITP
-712 ARAEA
+712 VREDAQVVAVPNAARGATP
-717 RVVPAPPPSPAW
+717 V
-729 GTMPAVTPR
+729 GTPR
-738 APVRVGAKATPA
+738 APVRVMVKP
-750 TPSSTPTVPTAV
+750 TPTTP
-762 APVASTPAAATDAP
+762 PPTPAASATTDPA
-776 SSRPARL
+776 RPARL

>member
-1 MSTPSTPASTPAS
+1 MSTPASPPTTG
-14 RPLTVRPRV
+14 RPW
-23 RVGSAALRLARGA
+23 ARA
-36 RTLLHA
+36 DHL
-42 LALTARRLLIRLLWL
+42 ARRLSSFARSGIVALLRIVRRLLARALWL
-57 LRGWAGLL
+57 LRGWAGLIV
-65 AGLLVALALW
+65 GLLAVLALW
-75 LGPLAGARWIAAQAT
+75 LGPLAGARWSVTQAT
-90 TLSHH
+90 ALSRHVVAAVTL
-95 AAAAAT
+95 
-101 TWYQTAYDAVAWPAA
+101 WYQTAYDAVAWPAA
-116 NGLTALRATQAWAH
+116 NGLSTLRATQAWAR
-130 HGLHGLAPTIHTTP
+130 HGLHGLAPTIHTST
-144 WAYWMRYGAAWRYV
+144 WAFWMRHGAAWRYTNLHSR
-158 ALQGRGGAAVRAAIP
+158 AGAPVRAAIP
-173 VELGGAL
+173 LELGGVL
-180 GVLALF
+180 GFLLLF
-186 AVFIMIGRRKRA
+186 AVFIVIGRRKRA

-217 LRRRRAKPGDMV
+217 LKRRRAKPGDMV
-229 LGTVRRGLG
+229 LGTARRGLR
-238 RITVGV
+238 RITIGV
-244 SSELLLEGVAIDAPT
+244 RSALLLEGVAIDAPT

-270 QLLEPDPGVDYVAT
+270 QLLEPDPAVDYVAT

-291 KQTAA
+291 NQTAA

-309 QTPAHSVTWAPLALV
+309 QNPANSVTWAPLALV

-372 AAAGRPS
+372 AAAGRSS

-386 ALLLQPNVEAIER
+386 ALLLQPNVEAIEK
-399 ALKSGPSGAETG
+399 ALKNGPSGAETG
-411 PAAQFLGLIAEHRD
+411 PAAQFLGLIAEHHD

-450 GGQGALDLDR
+450 GGQGTLDLDR
-460 LGRTDRRPV
+460 LGRAGQRPV

-509 AREVRMLLDEFGTMG
+509 EREVRMLLDEFGTMG

-583 KWASEALGNR
+583 KWASDALGNR
-593 TVLARGEGDSAA
+593 TVLAHGEGETRTA
-605 PGGLFGRRPERDSRS
+605 GVFGRSPDRGSQS
-620 ASETGVPLL
+620 VSETGVPLL

-670 RPAPVACV
+670 RPAPRACL
-678 EAPAQPT
+678 EAPAEPT
-685 PAPSRPTPSR
+685 PAP
-695 PTPAAPS
+695 AAI
-702 PASAPAAQTP
+702 TP
-712 ARAEA
+712 AREDAQVVAVPNAA
-717 RVVPAPPPSPAW
+717 RGATPV
-729 GTMPAVTPR
+729 GTLR
-738 APVRVGAKATPA
+738 APVRVMVKP
-750 TPSSTPTVPTAV
+750 TPTTPPPAPAASAAADP
-762 APVASTPAAATDAP
+762 APVAAMNPA
-776 SSRPARL
+776 RPPRL
-783 PTAPVKH
+783 PTAPVKQ

>member
-1 MSTPSTPASTPAS
+1 MSTPTSPPV
-14 RPLTVRPRV
+14 TVRPVARA
-23 RVGSAALRLARGA
+23 GLA
-36 RTLLHA
+36 
-42 LALTARRLLIRLLWL
+42 ARRLAHLPRTFVRALVLILRRPLARLLWL
-57 LRGWAGLL
+57 LRGWSGLIAG
-65 AGLLVALALW
+65 ALVALALG
-75 LGPLAGARWIAAQAT
+75 LGPAGGARWIATQAT
-90 TLSHH
+90 TLYRHVV
-95 AAAAAT
+95 AAVT
-101 TWYQTAYDAVAWPAA
+101 LWYQTAYDAVAWPAA
-116 NGLTALRATQAWAH
+116 TGVAAVRATQAWARH
-130 HGLHGLAPTIHTTP
+130 GYHGLVPTIHTST
-144 WAYWMRYGAAWRYV
+144 WAFWMRHGAAWRYTTLRSR
-158 ALQGRGGAAVRAAIP
+158 AGAPVRAAIP
-173 VELGGAL
+173 LELG
-180 GVLALF
+180 GVLALLVLF
-186 AVFIMIGRRKRA
+186 AVFVMIGRKKHT

-217 LRRRRAKPGDMV
+217 LRRRRARPGDMV
-229 LGTVRRGLG
+229 LGTARRGLK
-238 RITVGV
+238 RVTVGV
-244 SSELLLEGVAIDAPT
+244 PSSLLLEGVAIDAPT

-270 QLLEPDPGVDYVAT
+270 QLLEPDPTVDYVAT

-291 KQTAA
+291 TQTAA
-296 ALSRTHDVYRLDM
+296 ALSRTHDCYRLDM
-309 QTPAHSVTWAPLALV
+309 QTPAASVTWAPLALV

-386 ALLLQPNVEAIER
+386 ALLLQPNVEAIEK
-399 ALKSGPSGAETG
+399 ALKKGPSGAETG

-450 GGQGALDLDR
+450 GGLGTLDLDR
-460 LGRTDRRPV
+460 LGRTGRPV

-524 AIPNAPKWFNICRQ
+524 AIPHAPTWFNICRQ

-583 KWASEALGNR
+583 KWASEALGHR

-620 ASETGVPLL
+620 ASEAGVPLL

-655 TRPVWSVRAMRRLMT
+655 TRPMWSVRAMRRLMT
-670 RPAPVACV
+670 RPAPRACV
-678 EAPAQPT
+678 EAPTRPH
-685 PAPSRPTPSR
+685 PAM
-695 PTPAAPS
+695 AAV
-702 PASAPAAQTP
+702 APAQTSPLQGAQVV
-712 ARAEA
+712 
-717 RVVPAPPPSPAW
+717 VVPDAAR
-729 GTMPAVTPR
+729 GATPTGPW
-738 APVRVGAKATPA
+738 APVRVTAKTPAATATAAPAPTPA
-750 TPSSTPTVPTAV
+750 TSTPPTVL
-762 APVASTPAAATDAP
+762 PVTSG
-776 SSRPARL
+776 PARL

>member
-1 MSTPSTPASTPAS
+1 MSTPASP
-14 RPLTVRPRV
+14 PLTTRPWA
-23 RVGSAALRLARGA
+23 RVGVAARRLARLA
-36 RTLLHA
+36 RTLVRA
-42 LALTARRLLIRLLWL
+42 LLLTMRRLLARLLWL
-57 LRGWAGLL
+57 LRGWSGLI

-75 LGPLAGARWIAAQAT
+75 LGPAAGARWIAGQAT
-90 TLSHH
+90 ALYRHVVAAVTL
-95 AAAAAT
+95 
-101 TWYQTAYDAVAWPAA
+101 WYQTAYDAAAWPAA
-116 NGLTALRATQAWAH
+116 TGVAAVRATQAWAH
-130 HGLHGLAPTIHTTP
+130 HGLHGLAPTIRTST
-144 WAYWMRYGAAWRYV
+144 WAFWMRHGAAWRYTNLHSR
-158 ALQGRGGAAVRAAIP
+158 AGAPVRAVIP
-173 VELGGAL
+173 LEIG
-180 GVLALF
+180 GVLALLALF
-186 AVFIMIGRRKRA
+186 GVFIMIGRRKRA

-217 LRRRRAKPGDMV
+217 IKRRRAKPGDMV
-229 LGTVRRGLG
+229 LGTARRGLR
-238 RITVGV
+238 RITIGV
-244 SSELLLEGVAIDAPT
+244 RSALLLEGVAIDAPT

-270 QLLEPDPGVDYVAT
+270 QLLEPDPDVDYVAT

-291 KQTAA
+291 NQTAA
-296 ALSRTHDVYRLDM
+296 AMSRTHDVYRLDM
-309 QTPAHSVTWAPLALV
+309 QNPANSVTWAPLALV

-386 ALLLQPNVEAIER
+386 ALLLQPNVEAIEK
-399 ALKSGPSGAETG
+399 ALKNGPSGAETG

-450 GGQGALDLDR
+450 GGQGTLDLDR
-460 LGRTDRRPV
+460 LGRTGRRPV
-469 ALYIVIPAGDDTLRP
+469 AIYIVIPAGDDTLRP

-500 ARTLPNGEL
+500 ARALPNGEL

-568 CNVLAWLGGTRGDDA
+568 CNVLGWLGGTRGDDA
-583 KWASEALGNR
+583 KWASDALGNR
-593 TVLARGEGDSAA
+593 TVLAHGEGESRTS
-605 PGGLFGRRPERDSRS
+605 GLFGRSPDRGSQS
-620 ASETGVPLL
+620 VSETGVPLL

-648 ARPMDLR
+648 ARPLDLR

-670 RPAPVACV
+670 RPAPRACL
-678 EAPAQPT
+678 EAPLEP
-685 PAPSRPTPSR
+685 R
-695 PTPAAPS
+695 
-702 PASAPAAQTP
+702 PASVPAVIVPAREDAQVVAVPHAARGAAPAATP
-712 ARAEA
+712 HAPGPLVTVLAK
-717 RVVPAPPPSPAW
+717 PAPA
-729 GTMPAVTPR
+729 
-738 APVRVGAKATPA
+738 PA
-750 TPSSTPTVPTAV
+750 TPSPAAPAPAAPASAV
-762 APVASTPAAATDAP
+762 ATNPTSAAVVPA
-776 SSRPARL
+776 SRPVRL
-783 PTAPVKH
+783 PTAPVKQ

>member
-1 MSTPSTPASTPAS
+1 MSTPASPPVTA
-14 RPLTVRPRV
+14 RPVARAGL
-23 RVGSAALRLARGA
+23 AARRLARLPRA
-36 RTLLHA
+36 FMR
-42 LALTARRLLIRLLWL
+42 ALTLTLRRLLTRTLWL
-57 LRGWAGLL
+57 LRGWAGLIV
-65 AGLLVALALW
+65 GLFVALALW
-75 LGPLAGARWIAAQAT
+75 LGPLAGARWIVTQAT
-90 TLSHH
+90 TLYRHVVT
-95 AAAAAT
+95 AVT
-101 TWYQTAYDAVAWPAA
+101 LWYQMAYDAVAWPAA
-116 NGLTALRATQAWAH
+116 NGLFALRSVQTWVRH
-130 HGLHGLAPTIHTTP
+130 GYHGLTPTIHTTP
-144 WAYWMRYGAAWRYV
+144 WAFWMRHGAAWRYMT
-158 ALQGRGGAAVRAAIP
+158 LHRPSGAPVRAAIP
-173 VELGGAL
+173 LELGGVL
-180 GVLALF
+180 GFLALF
-186 AVFIMIGRRKRA
+186 GVFILIGWRKRS

-229 LGTVRRGLG
+229 LGTTRRGFKK
-238 RITVGV
+238 ITVGV
-244 SSELLLEGVAIDAPT
+244 SSALLLEGVAIDAPT

-291 KQTAA
+291 TQTAA
-296 ALSRTHDVYRLDM
+296 ALSRTHDCYRLDM
-309 QTPAHSVTWAPLALV
+309 QTPANSVTWAPLSLV

-399 ALKSGPSGAETG
+399 ALKKGPSGAETG

-500 ARTLPNGEL
+500 ARALPNGEL
-509 AREVRMLLDEFGTMG
+509 TREVRMLLDEFGTMG

-583 KWASEALGNR
+583 KWASDALGHR

-620 ASETGVPLL
+620 ASEAGVPLL

-655 TRPVWSVRAMRRLMT
+655 TRPMWSVRAMRRLMT
-670 RPAPVACV
+670 RPAPRACV
-678 EAPAQPT
+678 EAPTHHHPALAAVAPVQT
-685 PAPSRPTPSR
+685 PAPKG
-695 PTPAAPS
+695 
-702 PASAPAAQTP
+702 AQVV
-712 ARAEA
+712 
-717 RVVPAPPPSPAW
+717 VVPDAAR
-729 GTMPAVTPR
+729 GTTPTGPW
-738 APVRVGAKATPA
+738 APVRVTAK
-750 TPSSTPTVPTAV
+750 
-762 APVASTPAAATDAP
+762 TPAATATAVPPPALASATSTPPTAP
-776 SSRPARL
+776 PVTSGPPRL

>member
-1 MSTPSTPASTPAS
+1 MSTPASPPITS
-14 RPLTVRPRV
+14 RPW
-23 RVGSAALRLARGA
+23 ARAGH
-36 RTLLHA
+36 L
-42 LALTARRLLIRLLWL
+42 ARRLPSRARAGGVALLRIVRRLLARVLWL
-57 LRGWAGLL
+57 LRGWSGLIAGLL
-65 AGLLVALALW
+65 AVLALW
-75 LGPLAGARWIAAQAT
+75 LGPLAGAQWSVTQAT
-90 TLSHH
+90 ALYRHGVAAVTL
-95 AAAAAT
+95 
-101 TWYQTAYDAVAWPAA
+101 WYQTAYDAVAWPAA
-116 NGLTALRATQAWAH
+116 TGVAAVRATRAWAH
-130 HGLHGLAPTIHTTP
+130 HGLHGLAPTIRTST
-144 WAYWMRYGAAWRYV
+144 WAFWMRHGAAWRY
-158 ALQGRGGAAVRAAIP
+158 ANLHSRAGAPVRAAIP
-173 VELGGAL
+173 LEIGGAL
-180 GVLALF
+180 ALLALF
-186 AVFIMIGRRKRA
+186 GVFILIGRRKHA
-198 LDPTRANTY
+198 FDPTRANTY

-217 LRRRRAKPGDMV
+217 LKRRRAKPGDMV
-229 LGTVRRGLG
+229 LGTARHGLG
-238 RITVGV
+238 RITIGV
-244 SSELLLEGVAIDAPT
+244 RSALLLEGVAIDAPT

-270 QLLEPDPGVDYVAT
+270 QLLEPDPDVDYVAT

-291 KQTAA
+291 NQTAA
-296 ALSRTHDVYRLDM
+296 AMSRTHDVYRLDM
-309 QTPAHSVTWAPLALV
+309 QNPANSVTWAPLALV

-386 ALLLQPNVEAIER
+386 ALLLQPNVEAIEK
-399 ALKSGPSGAETG
+399 ALKNGPSGAETG

-450 GGQGALDLDR
+450 GGQGTLDLDR
-460 LGRTDRRPV
+460 LGRAGRRPV

-509 AREVRMLLDEFGTMG
+509 TREVRMLLDEFGTMG

-583 KWASEALGNR
+583 KWASDALGNR
-593 TVLARGEGDSAA
+593 TVLAHGEGDSAA
-605 PGGLFGRRPERDSRS
+605 PGGLFGRCPDRGSQS
-620 ASETGVPLL
+620 VSETGVPLL

-655 TRPVWSVRAMRRLMT
+655 TRPMWSVRAMRRLMT
-670 RPAPVACV
+670 RPAPPACV
-678 EAPAQPT
+678 EAPAEPQP
-685 PAPSRPTPSR
+685 
-695 PTPAAPS
+695 
-702 PASAPAAQTP
+702 APAAITP
-712 ARAEA
+712 ARKDAQVVAVPNAA
-717 RVVPAPPPSPAW
+717 RGATPV
-729 GTMPAVTPR
+729 GTPR
-738 APVRVGAKATPA
+738 APVRVMVKP
-750 TPSSTPTVPTAV
+750 TPTTPPP
-762 APVASTPAAATDAP
+762 APAASAATDLAP
-776 SSRPARL
+776 LAATDPARPARL
-783 PTAPVKH
+783 PTAPVKQ

>member
-1 MSTPSTPASTPAS
+1 MSTPASP
-14 RPLTVRPRV
+14 PLTTRPWA
-23 RVGSAALRLARGA
+23 RVGVAARRLARLA
-36 RTLLHA
+36 RTLVRA
-42 LALTARRLLIRLLWL
+42 LLLTMRRLLARLLWL
-57 LRGWAGLL
+57 LRGWSGLI

-75 LGPLAGARWIAAQAT
+75 LGPAAGARWIAGQAT
-90 TLSHH
+90 ALYRHVVAAVTL
-95 AAAAAT
+95 
-101 TWYQTAYDAVAWPAA
+101 WYQTAYDAAAWPAA
-116 NGLTALRATQAWAH
+116 TGVAAVRATQAWAH
-130 HGLHGLAPTIHTTP
+130 HGLHGLAPTIRTST
-144 WAYWMRYGAAWRYV
+144 WAFWMRHGAAWRYTNLHSR
-158 ALQGRGGAAVRAAIP
+158 AGAPVRAVIP
-173 VELGGAL
+173 LEIG
-180 GVLALF
+180 GVLALLALF
-186 AVFIMIGRRKRA
+186 GVFIMIGRRKRA

-217 LRRRRAKPGDMV
+217 IKRRRAKPGDMV
-229 LGTVRRGLG
+229 LGTARRGLR
-238 RITVGV
+238 RITIGV
-244 SSELLLEGVAIDAPT
+244 RSALLLEGVAIDAPT

-270 QLLEPDPGVDYVAT
+270 QLLEPDPDVDYVAT

-291 KQTAA
+291 NQTAA
-296 ALSRTHDVYRLDM
+296 AMSRTHDVYRLDM
-309 QTPAHSVTWAPLALV
+309 QNPANSVTWAPLALV

-386 ALLLQPNVEAIER
+386 ALLLQPNVEAIEK
-399 ALKSGPSGAETG
+399 ALKNGPSGAETG

-460 LGRTDRRPV
+460 LGRAGRRPV

-500 ARTLPNGEL
+500 ARALPNGEL

-583 KWASEALGNR
+583 KWASDALGNR
-593 TVLARGEGDSAA
+593 TVLAHGEGDSAA
-605 PGGLFGRRPERDSRS
+605 PGGLFGRRPDRGSQS
-620 ASETGVPLL
+620 VSEAGVPLL

-670 RPAPVACV
+670 RPAPRACL
-678 EAPAQPT
+678 EAPLPSH
-685 PAPSRPTPSR
+685 PAPVAVARARASTAEEARV
-695 PTPAAPS
+695 AAPLA
-702 PASAPAAQTP
+702 PARGAAPAATP
-712 ARAEA
+712 H
-717 RVVPAPPPSPAW
+717 
-729 GTMPAVTPR
+729 
-738 APVRVGAKATPA
+738 APVRVLAKPAPTTP
-750 TPSSTPTVPTAV
+750 PSAVAASAAV
-762 APVASTPAAATDAP
+762 APAISTQTAATATATDPA
-776 SSRPARL
+776 RPARL

>member
-1 MSTPSTPASTPAS
+1 MSTPSTPASPPS
-14 RPLTVRPRV
+14 
-23 RVGSAALRLARGA
+23 
-36 RTLLHA
+36 
-42 LALTARRLLIRLLWL
+42 LTARLWARAAHLARRLPSHARSGVVALLRIARRLCARVFWL
-57 LRGWAGLL
+57 LRGWVGLL
-65 AGLLVALALW
+65 AGLLAVLALW
-75 LGPLAGARWIAAQAT
+75 LGPFAGARWSVAT
-90 TLSHH
+90 ATALYRHGVVAVTL
-95 AAAAAT
+95 
-101 TWYQTAYDAVAWPAA
+101 WYQTAYDALAWPAA
-116 NGLTALRATQAWAH
+116 NGLTALHATQAWAH
-130 HGLHGLAPTIHTTP
+130 HGLHGLAPTIRTST
-144 WAYWMRYGAAWRYV
+144 WAFWMRHGAAWRYTNLHSR
-158 ALQGRGGAAVRAAIP
+158 AGAPVRAAIP
-173 VELGGAL
+173 LELGGVL

-186 AVFIMIGRRKRA
+186 AVFILIGRRKRA
-198 LDPTRANTY
+198 LDPTHANTY

-217 LRRRRAKPGDMV
+217 LKRRRAKPGDMV
-229 LGTVRRGLG
+229 LGTARRGLR
-238 RITVGV
+238 RITIGV
-244 SSELLLEGVAIDAPT
+244 RSALLLEGVAIDAPT

-270 QLLEPDPGVDYVAT
+270 QLLEPDPQVDYVAT

-291 KQTAA
+291 NQTAA

-309 QTPAHSVTWAPLALV
+309 QNPANSVTWAPLALV

-386 ALLLQPNVEAIER
+386 ALLLQPNVEAIEK
-399 ALKSGPSGAETG
+399 ALKTGPSGAETG

-460 LGRTDRRPV
+460 LGRTGHRPV

-509 AREVRMLLDEFGTMG
+509 EREVRMLLDEFGTMG

-538 PRISRVISFQSF
+538 PRIARVISFQSF

-583 KWASEALGNR
+583 KWASDALGNR
-593 TVLARGEGDSAA
+593 TVLAHGEGDSAA
-605 PGGLFGRRPERDSRS
+605 PGGLFGRRPDRGSQS
-620 ASETGVPLL
+620 VSETGVPLL
-629 FPDDLAASSRRR
+629 FPDDLAASSRLR

-655 TRPVWSVRAMRRLMT
+655 TRPMWSVRAMRRLMT
-670 RPAPVACV
+670 RPAPPACL
-678 EAPAQPT
+678 EAPVPSTPPPAAVAAAQTPT
-685 PAPSRPTPSR
+685 PKSAQVVVVPDAARGAAPVRTPNAPVRVRATS
-695 PTPAAPS
+695 TPATS
-702 PASAPAAQTP
+702 PSAPAAP
-712 ARAEA
+712 
-717 RVVPAPPPSPAW
+717 
-729 GTMPAVTPR
+729 
-738 APVRVGAKATPA
+738 
-750 TPSSTPTVPTAV
+750 VPT
-762 APVASTPAAATDAP
+762 AAATDPA
-776 SSRPARL
+776 RPVRL

>member
-1 MSTPSTPASTPAS
+1 
-14 RPLTVRPRV
+14 VR
-23 RVGSAALRLARGA
+23 A
-36 RTLLHA
+36 LLHA
-42 LALTARRLLIRLLWL
+42 GRRLLTHLLWL
-57 LRGWAGLL
+57 LRGWSGLIAGLL
-65 AGLLVALALW
+65 IALALW
-75 LGPLAGARWIAAQAT
+75 LGPLAGARWIAVQAT
-90 TLSHH
+90 ALYHH
-95 AAAAAT
+95 AAAAVT
-101 TWYQTAYDAVAWPAA
+101 LWYQTAYDAVAWPAA
-116 NGLTALRATQAWAH
+116 NGLTALRATQAWAR
-130 HGLHGLAPTIHTTP
+130 HGYHGLAPSIHTST
-144 WAYWMRYGAAWRYV
+144 WAFWMRHGAAWRYTT
-158 ALQGRGGAAVRAAIP
+158 LHSPSGAPVRAAMP

-180 GVLALF
+180 ALLVLC
-186 AVFIMIGRRKRA
+186 AVVILIGRRKRA

-207 GGARWQTWDE
+207 GGSRWQTWDE
-217 LRRRRAKPGDMV
+217 LRRRRARPGDMV
-229 LGTVRRGLG
+229 LGTARRSLT

-244 SSELLLEGVAIDAPT
+244 PSALLREGVAIDAPT

-291 KQTAA
+291 TQTAA
-296 ALSRTHDVYRLDM
+296 ALSRTHDCYRLDM
-309 QTPAHSVTWAPLALV
+309 QNPANSVTWAPLSLV

-386 ALLLQPNVEAIER
+386 ALLLQPNVEAIEK
-399 ALKSGPSGAETG
+399 ALKNGPSGAETG

-425 LRSSIPSGLAPRLS
+425 LRSSIPSGLAPHLS
-439 ALADPAIKAVV
+439 ALADPGIKAVV
-450 GGQGALDLDR
+450 GGQGTLDLDR
-460 LGRTDRRPV
+460 LGRKERRPV

-500 ARTLPNGEL
+500 ARTLPHGEL

-524 AIPNAPKWFNICRQ
+524 AVPNAPKWFNICRQ

-568 CNVLAWLGGTRGDDA
+568 CNVLGWLGGTRGDDA
-583 KWASEALGNR
+583 RWASEALGNR
-593 TVLARGEGDSAA
+593 TVLAHGEGASKTA
-605 PGGLFGRRPERDSRS
+605 GLFGRSPDRGSQS
-620 ASETGVPLL
+620 VSETGVPLL

-655 TRPVWSVRAMRRLMT
+655 TRPMWSVRAMRRLMT
-670 RPAPVACV
+670 RAAPIACV
-678 EAPAQPT
+678 EALAEPKPVPSQPT
-685 PAPSRPTPSR
+685 AAAAVAASAAAVASAQTPVIEGARVAAPADSSRETVPARAASAPVR
-695 PTPAAPS
+695 VVAKVPAAAS
-702 PASAPAAQTP
+702 SASAPAA
-712 ARAEA
+712 EA
-717 RVVPAPPPSPAW
+717 SAS
-729 GTMPAVTPR
+729 G
-738 APVRVGAKATPA
+738 PV
-750 TPSSTPTVPTAV
+750 
-762 APVASTPAAATDAP
+762 
-776 SSRPARL
+776 RL
-783 PTAPVKH
+783 PTAPVKN
-790 GTAYDWTGLP
+790 GRAYDWTGLP

>member
-1 MSTPSTPASTPAS
+1 MSTPASPPITG
-14 RPLTVRPRV
+14 RPW
-23 RVGSAALRLARGA
+23 ARAGH
-36 RTLLHA
+36 L
-42 LALTARRLLIRLLWL
+42 ARRLPSRARAGIVALLHIIRHLLARLLWL
-57 LRGWAGLL
+57 LRGWAGLIAGTL
-65 AGLLVALALW
+65 AVLALW
-75 LGPLAGARWIAAQAT
+75 LGPLAGACWIATHVT
-90 TLSHH
+90 TFYHQ
-95 AAAAAT
+95 AAAAVT
-101 TWYQTAYDAVAWPAA
+101 LWYQTAYNAVAWPAA
-116 NGLTALRATQAWAH
+116 NGVTALRATQAWAR
-130 HGLHGLAPTIHTTP
+130 HGLHGLAPTIHTST
-144 WAYWMRYGAAWRYV
+144 WAFWMRHGAAWRYTT
-158 ALQGRGGAAVRAAIP
+158 LHSRSGAPVRAAIP
-173 VELGGAL
+173 LELG
-180 GVLALF
+180 GVLALLALF
-186 AVFIMIGRRKRA
+186 GVFILIGRRTRA

-217 LRRRRAKPGDMV
+217 LKRRRAKPGDLV
-229 LGTVRRGLG
+229 LGTARRGLR
-238 RITVGV
+238 RITIGV
-244 SSELLLEGVAIDAPT
+244 RSALLLEGVAIDAPT

-270 QLLEPDPGVDYVAT
+270 QLLEPDPAVDYVAT

-291 KQTAA
+291 NQTAA
-296 ALSRTHDVYRLDM
+296 AMSRTHDVYRLDM
-309 QTPAHSVTWAPLALV
+309 QNPANSVTWAPLALV

-372 AAAGRPS
+372 AAADRPS

-399 ALKSGPSGAETG
+399 ALKKGPSGAETG

-450 GGQGALDLDR
+450 GGQGTLDLDR
-460 LGRTDRRPV
+460 LGRKERRPV

-509 AREVRMLLDEFGTMG
+509 EREVRMLLDEFGTMG

-568 CNVLAWLGGTRGDDA
+568 CNVLGWLGGTRGDDA
-583 KWASEALGNR
+583 KWASDALGNR
-593 TVLARGEGDSAA
+593 TVLAHGEGETRTA
-605 PGGLFGRRPERDSRS
+605 GVFGRSPDRGSQS
-620 ASETGVPLL
+620 VSETGVPLL

-655 TRPVWSVRAMRRLMT
+655 TRPMWSVGAMRRLMT
-670 RPAPVACV
+670 RPAPIACV
-678 EAPAQPT
+678 EAPTQPH
-685 PAPSRPTPSR
+685 PAP
-695 PTPAAPS
+695 AAV
-702 PASAPAAQTP
+702 APAQTP
-712 ARAEA
+712 ALKGAQ
-717 RVVPAPPPSPAW
+717 VVV
-729 GTMPAVTPR
+729 MPDAVRGATPTGPW
-738 APVRVGAKATPA
+738 APVRVTAKTPAATATAAPTPA
-750 TPSSTPTVPTAV
+750 TATSTPPTAP
-762 APVASTPAAATDAP
+762 PVTSG
-776 SSRPARL
+776 PARL

-790 GTAYDWTGLP
+790 GHAYDWTGLP

>member
-1 MSTPSTPASTPAS
+1 MSTPRTPASP
-14 RPLTVRPRV
+14 PLTARPWTRAGV
-23 RVGSAALRLARGA
+23 AARHLARGA
-36 RTLLHA
+36 RAFVRA
-42 LALTARRLLIRLLWL
+42 LAHTLRRLLSRALWL
-57 LRGWAGLL
+57 LRGWAGFI
-65 AGLLVALALW
+65 AGMLVALGLW
-75 LGPLAGARWIAAQAT
+75 LGPLAGARWIASQAT
-90 TLSHH
+90 TLYRH
-95 AAAAAT
+95 AAAAVML
-101 TWYQTAYDAVAWPAA
+101 WYQTAYDAVAWPAA
-116 NGLTALRATQAWAH
+116 NGLTALRATQAWAR
-130 HGLHGLAPTIHTTP
+130 HGYHGLAPAIHTST
-144 WAYWMRYGAAWRYV
+144 WAFWMRHGAAWRY
-158 ALQGRGGAAVRAAIP
+158 ASLHSHSEAPVRAAIP
-173 VELGGAL
+173 VELGG
-180 GVLALF
+180 VLALLALF
-186 AVFIMIGRRKRA
+186 GVFIMIGRRKRA

-217 LRRRRAKPGDMV
+217 LKRRRAKPGDMV
-229 LGTVRRGLG
+229 LGTVRRGLR
-238 RITVGV
+238 RITIGV
-244 SSELLLEGVAIDAPT
+244 RSALLLEGVAIDAPT

-270 QLLEPDPGVDYVAT
+270 QLLEPDPAVDYVAT

-291 KQTAA
+291 NQTAA
-296 ALSRTHDVYRLDM
+296 AMSRTHDVYRLDM
-309 QTPAHSVTWAPLALV
+309 QNPANSVTWAPLALV

-336 WLHNSKPADS
+336 WLHNSTPADS

-386 ALLLQPNVEAIER
+386 ALLLQPNVEAIEK
-399 ALKSGPSGAETG
+399 ALKKGPSGAETG

-450 GGQGALDLDR
+450 GGQGTLDLDR

-583 KWASEALGNR
+583 RWASDALGNR
-593 TVLARGEGDSAA
+593 TVLAHGEGDSAA
-605 PGGLFGRRPERDSRS
+605 PGGLFGRRPDRGSQS
-620 ASETGVPLL
+620 VSETGVPLL

-655 TRPVWSVRAMRRLMT
+655 TRPMWSVRAMRRLMT
-670 RPAPVACV
+670 RPAPRACL
-678 EAPAQPT
+678 EAPLLSHSAPVVVV
-685 PAPSRPTPSR
+685 PARASVAEEERV
-695 PTPAAPS
+695 AAPPNS
-702 PASAPAAQTP
+702 SRVAAQTKS
-712 ARAEA
+712 
-717 RVVPAPPPSPAW
+717 PS
-729 GTMPAVTPR
+729 
-738 APVRVGAKATPA
+738 APVRVLVKP
-750 TPSSTPTVPTAV
+750 TPTTPPPAPAASAATDP
-762 APVASTPAAATDAP
+762 APVAATDPA
-776 SSRPARL
+776 RPTRL
-783 PTAPVKH
+783 PTAPVKQ

>member
-1 MSTPSTPASTPAS
+1 MM
-14 RPLTVRPRV
+14 
-23 RVGSAALRLARGA
+23 
-36 RTLLHA
+36 
-42 LALTARRLLIRLLWL
+42 
-57 LRGWAGLL
+57 
-65 AGLLVALALW
+65 
-75 LGPLAGARWIAAQAT
+75 
-90 TLSHH
+90 
-95 AAAAAT
+95 
-101 TWYQTAYDAVAWPAA
+101 PAA
-116 NGLTALRATQAWAH
+116 MSSKTAC
-130 HGLHGLAPTIHTTP
+130 
-144 WAYWMRYGAAWRYV
+144 WMRHGAAWRY
-158 ALQGRGGAAVRAAIP
+158 ATLHSPSGAPVRAATP
-173 VELGGAL
+173 VELGSVL
-180 GVLALF
+180 VLLALF
-186 AVFIMIGRRKRA
+186 GVFILIGRRKRA

-217 LRRRRAKPGDMV
+217 LKRRRAKPGDMV
-229 LGTVRRGLG
+229 LGTARRGFR
-238 RITVGV
+238 RITIGV
-244 SSELLLEGVAIDAPT
+244 RSALLLEGVAIDAPT

-270 QLLEPDPGVDYVAT
+270 QLLEPDPAVDYVAT

-291 KQTAA
+291 NQTAA

-309 QTPAHSVTWAPLALV
+309 QNPANSVTWAPLALV

-372 AAAGRPS
+372 AAAGRSS

-386 ALLLQPNVEAIER
+386 ALLLQPNVEAIEK
-399 ALKSGPSGAETG
+399 ALKNGPSGAETG

-450 GGQGALDLDR
+450 GGQGTLDLDR
-460 LGRTDRRPV
+460 LGRTGRRPV

-484 LVAALFTTM
+484 LVAALFTMM

-509 AREVRMLLDEFGTMG
+509 EREVRLLLDEFGTMG

-568 CNVLAWLGGTRGDDA
+568 CNVLGWLGGTRGDDA
-583 KWASEALGNR
+583 KWASDALGNR
-593 TVLARGEGDSAA
+593 TVLAHGEGESRTA
-605 PGGLFGRRPERDSRS
+605 GLFGRSRDRGSQS
-620 ASETGVPLL
+620 VSETGVPLL

-641 VVAIARE
+641 VVAIGRE

-655 TRPVWSVRAMRRLMT
+655 TRPMWSVRAMRRLMK
-670 RPAPVACV
+670 RPAPIACV
-678 EAPAQPT
+678 EAPLEHRPAVSPPAPAVVAPAHT
-685 PAPSRPTPSR
+685 PATEAARVARAGTPS
-695 PTPAAPS
+695 
-702 PASAPAAQTP
+702 
-712 ARAEA
+712 
-717 RVVPAPPPSPAW
+717 V
-729 GTMPAVTPR
+729 
-738 APVRVGAKATPA
+738 PVRVVAKATPA
-750 TPSSTPTVPTAV
+750 I
-762 APVASTPAAATDAP
+762 TPAPASATDPAATATAP
-776 SSRPARL
+776 ASRPARL

>member
-1 MSTPSTPASTPAS
+1 MSTPASPPITG
-14 RPLTVRPRV
+14 RPWARA
-23 RVGSAALRLARGA
+23 GHLARRLPSRA
-36 RTLLHA
+36 RSGGVALLRI
-42 LALTARRLLIRLLWL
+42 ARRLLARVFWL

-65 AGLLVALALW
+65 AGTLAVLALW
-75 LGPLAGARWIAAQAT
+75 LGPLAGARWIGTTTTALSRHIIAAV
-90 TLSHH
+90 TL
-95 AAAAAT
+95 
-101 TWYQTAYDAVAWPAA
+101 WYQTAYDAVAWPAA
-116 NGLTALRATQAWAH
+116 TGVAAVRATQAWAH
-130 HGLHGLAPTIHTTP
+130 HGYHGLAPTIHTST
-144 WAYWMRYGAAWRYV
+144 WAFWMRHGAAWRYTNLHSR
-158 ALQGRGGAAVRAAIP
+158 AGAPVRAAIP
-173 VELGGAL
+173 LELGGAL
-180 GVLALF
+180 LGLALF
-186 AVFIMIGRRKRA
+186 GVFIVIGRRKRA

-217 LRRRRAKPGDMV
+217 LKRRRAKPGDLV
-229 LGTVRRGLG
+229 LGTARRGLR
-238 RITVGV
+238 RITIGV
-244 SSELLLEGVAIDAPT
+244 RSALLLEGVAIDAPT

-270 QLLEPDPGVDYVAT
+270 QLLEPDPEVDYVAT

-291 KQTAA
+291 NQTAVA
-296 ALSRTHDVYRLDM
+296 MSRTHDVYRLDM
-309 QTPAHSVTWAPLALV
+309 QNPANSVTWAPLALV

-372 AAAGRPS
+372 AAGRSS

-386 ALLLQPNVEAIER
+386 ALLLQPNVEAIEK
-399 ALKSGPSGAETG
+399 ALKNGPSGAETG

-450 GGQGALDLDR
+450 GGQGTLDLDR
-460 LGRTDRRPV
+460 LGRKERRPV

-509 AREVRMLLDEFGTMG
+509 ESEVRMLLDEFGTMG

-583 KWASEALGNR
+583 KWASDALGNR
-593 TVLARGEGDSAA
+593 TVLAHGEGESRTA
-605 PGGLFGRRPERDSRS
+605 GLFGRSRDRGSQS
-620 ASETGVPLL
+620 VSETGVPLL

-655 TRPVWSVRAMRRLMT
+655 TRPMWSVRAMRRLMK
-670 RPAPVACV
+670 RPAPRACV
-678 EAPAQPT
+678 EAPAEPK
-685 PAPSRPTPSR
+685 PAPVTI
-695 PTPAAPS
+695 
-702 PASAPAAQTP
+702 TP
-712 ARAEA
+712 AREDAQVVAVPNAA
-717 RVVPAPPPSPAW
+717 RGATPV
-729 GTMPAVTPR
+729 GTPH
-738 APVRVGAKATPA
+738 APVRVLVKTTPM
-750 TPSSTPTVPTAV
+750 TPPPAPAASAAPDQ
-762 APVASTPAAATDAP
+762 APVAATDPA
-776 SSRPARL
+776 RPARL

>member
-1 MSTPSTPASTPAS
+1 MSTPTSPPV
-14 RPLTVRPRV
+14 TVRPVARA
-23 RVGSAALRLARGA
+23 GLA
-36 RTLLHA
+36 
-42 LALTARRLLIRLLWL
+42 ARRLAHLPRTFVRALVLILRRPLARLLWL
-57 LRGWAGLL
+57 LRGWSGLIAG
-65 AGLLVALALW
+65 ALVALALG
-75 LGPLAGARWIAAQAT
+75 LGPAGGARWIATQAT
-90 TLSHH
+90 TLYRHVV
-95 AAAAAT
+95 AAVT
-101 TWYQTAYDAVAWPAA
+101 LWYQTAYDAVAWPAA
-116 NGLTALRATQAWAH
+116 TGVAAVRATQAWARH
-130 HGLHGLAPTIHTTP
+130 GYHGLVPTIHTST
-144 WAYWMRYGAAWRYV
+144 WAFWMRHGAAWRYTTLRSR
-158 ALQGRGGAAVRAAIP
+158 AGAPVRAAIP
-173 VELGGAL
+173 LELG
-180 GVLALF
+180 GVLALLVLF
-186 AVFIMIGRRKRA
+186 AVFVMIGRKKHT

-217 LRRRRAKPGDMV
+217 LRRRRARPGDMV
-229 LGTVRRGLG
+229 LGTARRGLK
-238 RITVGV
+238 RVTVGV
-244 SSELLLEGVAIDAPT
+244 PSSLLLEGVAIDAPT

-270 QLLEPDPGVDYVAT
+270 QLLEPDPTVDYVAT

-291 KQTAA
+291 TQTAA
-296 ALSRTHDVYRLDM
+296 ALSRTHDCYRLDM
-309 QTPAHSVTWAPLALV
+309 QTPAASVTWAPLALV

-386 ALLLQPNVEAIER
+386 ALLLQPNVEAIEK
-399 ALKSGPSGAETG
+399 ALKKGPSGAETG

-450 GGQGALDLDR
+450 GGLGTLDLDR
-460 LGRTDRRPV
+460 LGRTGRPV

-524 AIPNAPKWFNICRQ
+524 AIPHAPTWFNICRQ

-568 CNVLAWLGGTRGDDA
+568 CNVLAWLGGTSGDDA
-583 KWASEALGNR
+583 KWASEALGHR

-620 ASETGVPLL
+620 ASEAGVPLL

-655 TRPVWSVRAMRRLMT
+655 TRPMWSVRAMRRLMT
-670 RPAPVACV
+670 RPAPRACV
-678 EAPAQPT
+678 EAPTRPH
-685 PAPSRPTPSR
+685 PAM
-695 PTPAAPS
+695 AAV
-702 PASAPAAQTP
+702 APAQTSPLQGAQVV
-712 ARAEA
+712 
-717 RVVPAPPPSPAW
+717 VVPDAAR
-729 GTMPAVTPR
+729 GATPTGPW
-738 APVRVGAKATPA
+738 APVRVTAKTPAATATAAPAPTPA
-750 TPSSTPTVPTAV
+750 TSTPPTVL
-762 APVASTPAAATDAP
+762 PVTSG
-776 SSRPARL
+776 PARL

>member
-1 MSTPSTPASTPAS
+1 MSTPRTPASP
-14 RPLTVRPRV
+14 PI
-23 RVGSAALRLARGA
+23 AARARARAGVAARRLARLPRVLVRA
-36 RTLLHA
+36 LLHA
-42 LALTARRLLIRLLWL
+42 GCRLLARVLWL

-65 AGLLVALALW
+65 AGTLAVLALW
-75 LGPLAGARWIAAQAT
+75 LGPLAGARWSVTHATALYRHVVAAV
-90 TLSHH
+90 TL
-95 AAAAAT
+95 
-101 TWYQTAYDAVAWPAA
+101 WYQTAYDAVAWPAA

-130 HGLHGLAPTIHTTP
+130 HGLHGLAPTIHTST
-144 WAYWMRYGAAWRYV
+144 WAFWMRHGAAWRY
-158 ALQGRGGAAVRAAIP
+158 ASLHSRSGAPVRAAIP
-173 VELGGAL
+173 LELGGVL
-180 GVLALF
+180 GFLLLF
-186 AVFIMIGRRKRA
+186 AVFIVIGRRTRA
-198 LDPTRANTY
+198 LDPTHANTY

-217 LRRRRAKPGDMV
+217 LKRRRAKPGDMV
-229 LGTVRRGLG
+229 LGTARRGLR
-238 RITVGV
+238 RITIGV
-244 SSELLLEGVAIDAPT
+244 RSALLLEGVAIDAPT

-270 QLLEPDPGVDYVAT
+270 QLLEPDPDVDYVAT

-291 KQTAA
+291 NQTAA
-296 ALSRTHDVYRLDM
+296 AMSRTHDVYRLDM
-309 QTPAHSVTWAPLALV
+309 QNPANSVTWAPLALV

-372 AAAGRPS
+372 AAAGRSS

-386 ALLLQPNVEAIER
+386 ALLLQPNVEAIEK
-399 ALKSGPSGAETG
+399 ALKNGPSGAETG

-450 GGQGALDLDR
+450 GGQGTLDLDR
-460 LGRTDRRPV
+460 LGRKERRPV
-469 ALYIVIPAGDDTLRP
+469 ALYIVIPAGDDTLHP

-509 AREVRMLLDEFGTMG
+509 EREVRMLLDEFGTMG

-568 CNVLAWLGGTRGDDA
+568 CNVLGWLGGTRGDDA
-583 KWASEALGNR
+583 KWASDALGNR
-593 TVLARGEGDSAA
+593 TVLAHGEGDSAA

-620 ASETGVPLL
+620 ASEAGVPLL

-648 ARPMDLR
+648 ARPLDLR
-655 TRPVWSVRAMRRLMT
+655 TRPMWSVRAMRRLMT
-670 RPAPVACV
+670 RPAPRACV
-678 EAPAQPT
+678 EAPAEPK
-685 PAPSRPTPSR
+685 
-695 PTPAAPS
+695 
-702 PASAPAAQTP
+702 SAPAAITP
-712 ARAEA
+712 VREDAQVVAVPNAARGATP
-717 RVVPAPPPSPAW
+717 V
-729 GTMPAVTPR
+729 GTPR
-738 APVRVGAKATPA
+738 APVRVMVKP
-750 TPSSTPTVPTAV
+750 TPT
-762 APVASTPAAATDAP
+762 SIL
-776 SSRPARL
+776 SKSRGAGILRSL
-783 PTAPVKH
+783 SR
-790 GTAYDWTGLP
+790 GLMERAYAG

>member
-1 MSTPSTPASTPAS
+1 MSTPTSPPITG
-14 RPLTVRPRV
+14 RPW
-23 RVGSAALRLARGA
+23 ARAGQ
-36 RTLLHA
+36 L
-42 LALTARRLLIRLLWL
+42 ARRLPSRARAGIVALLRIARHLLARVCWL
-57 LRGWAGLL
+57 LRGWAGLI
-65 AGLLVALALW
+65 AGLLAVLALW
-75 LGPLAGARWIAAQAT
+75 LGPLAGARWTVAQAT
-90 TLSHH
+90 ALSHH
-95 AAAAAT
+95 VVAAVT
-101 TWYQTAYDAVAWPAA
+101 LWYQTAYDAVAWPAA
-116 NGLTALRATQAWAH
+116 TGVAAVRATRAWAH
-130 HGLHGLAPTIHTTP
+130 HGLHGLAPTIHTST
-144 WAYWMRYGAAWRYV
+144 WAFWMRHGAAWRY
-158 ALQGRGGAAVRAAIP
+158 ANLHSRAGAPVRAAIP
-173 VELGGAL
+173 LEIGGAL
-180 GVLALF
+180 ALLALF
-186 AVFIMIGRRKRA
+186 GVFILIGRRKRA

-217 LRRRRAKPGDMV
+217 LKRRRARPGDMV
-229 LGTVRRGLG
+229 LGTARHGLG
-238 RITVGV
+238 RITIGV
-244 SSELLLEGVAIDAPT
+244 RSALLLEGVAIDAPT

-270 QLLEPDPGVDYVAT
+270 QLLEPDPDVDYVAT

-291 KQTAA
+291 NQTAA

-309 QTPAHSVTWAPLALV
+309 QNPANSVTWAPLALV

-372 AAAGRPS
+372 AAAGRSS

-386 ALLLQPNVEAIER
+386 ALLLQPNVEAIEK
-399 ALKSGPSGAETG
+399 ALKNGPSGAETG

-450 GGQGALDLDR
+450 GGQGTLDLDR
-460 LGRTDRRPV
+460 LGRTGRRPV

-509 AREVRMLLDEFGTMG
+509 EREVRMLLDEFGTMG
-524 AIPNAPKWFNICRQ
+524 AIPHAPKWFNICRQ

-583 KWASEALGNR
+583 KWASDALGNR
-593 TVLARGEGDSAA
+593 TVLAHGEGESRTA
-605 PGGLFGRRPERDSRS
+605 GLFGRSPDRGSQS
-620 ASETGVPLL
+620 VSEAGVPLL
-629 FPDDLAASSRRR
+629 FPDDLAASSRQR

-655 TRPVWSVRAMRRLMT
+655 TRPMWSVRAMRRLMT
-670 RPAPVACV
+670 RPAPPACL
-678 EAPAQPT
+678 EAPLPSH
-685 PAPSRPTPSR
+685 PAPVATASARTPVR
-695 PTPAAPS
+695 EEAWVVPVAPPA
-702 PASAPAAQTP
+702 PARGAAPAATP
-712 ARAEA
+712 H
-717 RVVPAPPPSPAW
+717 
-729 GTMPAVTPR
+729 
-738 APVRVGAKATPA
+738 APVRVLAKPAPTTPPPAAT
-750 TPSSTPTVPTAV
+750 
-762 APVASTPAAATDAP
+762 AAATDPATATDP
-776 SSRPARL
+776 TTARPARL

>member
-1 MSTPSTPASTPAS
+1 MSTPSTPVSP
-14 RPLTVRPRV
+14 PLTDRPWTRIGGAVR
-23 RVGSAALRLARGA
+23 RLARFSHA
-36 RTLLHA
+36 RGRA
-42 LALTARRLLIRLLWL
+42 LVFALRRLLARLLWL

-75 LGPLAGARWIAAQAT
+75 LGPLAGARWLAVQAT

-95 AAAAAT
+95 AAVAVTA
-101 TWYQTAYDAVAWPAA
+101 WYQTAYDAVAWPAA
-116 NGLTALRATQAWAH
+116 NGLTALGATQAWAR

-144 WAYWMRYGAAWRYV
+144 WAYWMRHGAAWRYA
-158 ALQGRGGAAVRAAIP
+158 ALHSPGGAPVRAAIP
-173 VELGGAL
+173 LELGGAL

-229 LGTVRRGLG
+229 LGTARRGLK

-244 SSELLLEGVAIDAPT
+244 PSALLLEGVAIDAPT

-270 QLLEPDPGVDYVAT
+270 QLLEPDPRVDYVAT

-296 ALSRTHDVYRLDM
+296 ALSCTHDVYRLDM
-309 QTPAHSVTWAPLALV
+309 QTPAHSVTWAPLSLV

-386 ALLLQPNVEAIER
+386 ALLLQPNVEAIEK

-568 CNVLAWLGGTRGDDA
+568 CNVLGWLGGTRGDDA
-583 KWASEALGNR
+583 KWASDALGNR
-593 TVLARGEGDSAA
+593 TVLAHGEGESRTA
-605 PGGLFGRRPERDSRS
+605 GLFGRRPDRGSQS
-620 ASETGVPLL
+620 VSETGVPLL

-655 TRPVWSVRAMRRLMT
+655 TRPMWSVRAMRRLMK
-670 RPAPVACV
+670 RPAPTACV
-678 EAPAQPT
+678 EAPVAVAPT
-685 PAPSRPTPSR
+685 PTGATARQAPGTPTQ
-695 PTPAAPS
+695 AQG
-702 PASAPAAQTP
+702 APAGA
-712 ARAEA
+712 
-717 RVVPAPPPSPAW
+717 V
-729 GTMPAVTPR
+729 PAVTPR
-738 APVRVGAKATPA
+738 APVRVGAKPPPTAPLPTPA
-750 TPSSTPTVPTAV
+750 TPVATAAG
-762 APVASTPAAATDAP
+762 APAP
-776 SSRPARL
+776 GPART
-783 PTAPVKH
+783 PTAPLKN
-790 GTAYDWTGLP
+790 GRAYDWTGLP

>member
-1 MSTPSTPASTPAS
+1 MSTPASPPITA
-14 RPLTVRPRV
+14 RPW
-23 RVGSAALRLARGA
+23 ARAGH
-36 RTLLHA
+36 L
-42 LALTARRLLIRLLWL
+42 ARRLLSRARAGSGALLRIVRRLCARVFWL
-57 LRGWAGLL
+57 LRGWSGLIAGLL
-65 AGLLVALALW
+65 AVLALW
-75 LGPLAGARWIAAQAT
+75 LGPLAGARWIVTQAT
-90 TLSHH
+90 TLYRHGV
-95 AAAAAT
+95 AAVT
-101 TWYQTAYDAVAWPAA
+101 LWYQTAYDGVAWPAA
-116 NGLTALRATQAWAH
+116 TGVAAVRATEAWAR
-130 HGLHGLAPTIHTTP
+130 HGYHGLAPTIHTST
-144 WAYWMRYGAAWRYV
+144 WTFWMRHGAAWRYTNLHSR
-158 ALQGRGGAAVRAAIP
+158 AGEPVRAAIP
-173 VELGGAL
+173 LELGGVLAL
-180 GVLALF
+180 LALF

-217 LRRRRAKPGDMV
+217 LKRRRAKPGDLV
-229 LGTVRRGLG
+229 LGTARRGLR
-238 RITVGV
+238 RITIGV
-244 SSELLLEGVAIDAPT
+244 RSALLLEGVAIDAPT

-270 QLLEPDPGVDYVAT
+270 QLLEPDPAVDYVAT

-291 KQTAA
+291 NQTAA
-296 ALSRTHDVYRLDM
+296 AMSRTHDVYRLDM
-309 QTPAHSVTWAPLALV
+309 QNPADSVTWAPLALV

-386 ALLLQPNVEAIER
+386 ALLLQPNVEAIEK
-399 ALKSGPSGAETG
+399 ALKNGPSGAETG

-450 GGQGALDLDR
+450 GGQGTLDLDR
-460 LGRTDRRPV
+460 LGRKERRPV

-500 ARTLPNGEL
+500 ARALPNGEL

-568 CNVLAWLGGTRGDDA
+568 CNVLGWLGGTRGDDA
-583 KWASEALGNR
+583 KWASDALGNR
-593 TVLARGEGDSAA
+593 TVLAHGEGDSAA
-605 PGGLFGRRPERDSRS
+605 PGGLFGRRPDRGSQS
-620 ASETGVPLL
+620 VSETGVPLL

-670 RPAPVACV
+670 RSAPRACV
-678 EAPAQPT
+678 EAPVNPTRIPAPVRTTAAGAPAPT
-685 PAPSRPTPSR
+685 PAPTVG
-695 PTPAAPS
+695 
-702 PASAPAAQTP
+702 SAPAKTLGALV
-712 ARAEA
+712 
-717 RVVPAPPPSPAW
+717 RVVAKAP
-729 GTMPAVTPR
+729 
-738 APVRVGAKATPA
+738 APVRAAGAPAASTSAAATDPA
-750 TPSSTPTVPTAV
+750 PTAV
-762 APVASTPAAATDAP
+762 ASA
-776 SSRPARL
+776 SRPARL
-783 PTAPVKH
+783 PTALVKH